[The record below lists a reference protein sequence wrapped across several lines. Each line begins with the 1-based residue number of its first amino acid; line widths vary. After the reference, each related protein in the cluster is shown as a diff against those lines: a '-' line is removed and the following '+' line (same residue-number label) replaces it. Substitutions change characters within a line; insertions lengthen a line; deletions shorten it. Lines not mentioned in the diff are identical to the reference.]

1 MQPANLVL
9 HPIGSGAMKGKAHRM
24 NKRKHRKKQPVTAA
38 RQVRA
43 AQRIPTLGAT
53 IAALMVTPLTA
64 LGQSQED
71 LQTLK
76 EVQVRAQAEGLEINR
91 YTVKT
96 TKASKFE
103 QDVAEV
109 PQAITI
115 VPDTLM
121 TDQNAT
127 TLEEAM
133 KNVPSVTFNSGEGGR
148 IGDNINIRGFYTFG
162 DMYVDGMRDTAQYN
176 RDTFNDAAIEV
187 LRGSASML
195 FGRGQAGGVI
205 NQIFKK
211 AYLADKS
218 EVSVIGG
225 SFDYFRSTADV
236 NRVVNRE
243 QSSAVRIN
251 AVVQDSASSRNQV
264 TNHTQ
269 GVAPTYSWGI
279 GTYNQIDA
287 SYYYL
292 KTNLVPDYGIGF
304 NSQTK
309 NPVDT
314 PGSTFSGTIA
324 DIENN
329 VTQFGTLSQNYSFDR
344 DTSLVTKL
352 KYSNYT
358 RSLWANKG
366 RGYNGTTQAFPYPVT
381 TLSNGGT
388 TRGANEETL
397 AFQSD
402 FNKTGNL
409 WGMGHTVM
417 AGVEYYREHVYRYNY
432 DSSNCQPAT
441 TGTGTAWITVN
452 NNQLINDRCTQGYA
466 NLVKVPGS
474 VFSYQANSY
483 AIYGQDMVE
492 LTRGVKVMG
501 GIRNDWMNAVYNQP
515 DSTVASAMKNQ
526 GLDYS
531 SPSYRAGLLYEPLP
545 NFGTFYLSWS
555 DSFSP
560 TADLY
565 QLSATSGAQ
574 LPAET
579 SELTEIG
586 YKGDINDL
594 GLSFRATAYHQV
606 KNYERNT
613 DLSSTAALRSTR
625 RHTDGLEFE
634 VTGSITEKWDIF
646 SGLGLM
652 DSRIDIPA
660 NSAAAQMVGQ
670 APSNSTPYTYN
681 LWTTYKLPYG
691 WKVGGGVNGMGRRN
705 VYGQTGSS
713 YNAPNWVAAQ
723 ATVDG
728 LIQYDAK
735 HYTLRLNA
743 YNLFN
748 TTNYVSLYE
757 NGGFAVPGTY
767 QAFQGALIVKF

>member
-1 MQPANLVL
+1 
-9 HPIGSGAMKGKAHRM
+9 MKTQ
-24 NKRKHRKKQPVTAA
+24 KHRKKQP
-38 RQVRA
+38 RA
-43 AQRIPTLGAT
+43 VERSQNAQRISTLGAT

-64 LGQSQED
+64 LGQSQEEM
-71 LQTLK
+71 QTLK
-76 EVQVRAQAEGLEINR
+76 EVQVRAQADGLEINR

-96 TKASKFE
+96 TKAGKFE

-115 VPDTLM
+115 VPDTLL

-162 DMYVDGMRDTAQYN
+162 DMYVDGIRDTAQYN
-176 RDTFNDAAIEV
+176 RDVFNDAAIEV

-205 NQIFKK
+205 NQVFKK
-211 AYLADKS
+211 PFLDNKS
-218 EVSVIGG
+218 NVSVIGG

-236 NRVVNRE
+236 NFVIDRE
-243 QSSAVRIN
+243 QSSAFRIN
-251 AVVQDSASSRNQV
+251 AVVQDSGSSRNQV

-304 NSQTK
+304 NTQSK
-309 NPVDT
+309 NPVNVV
-314 PGSTFSGTIA
+314 GSTFSGTIA

-329 VTQFGTLSQNYSFDR
+329 VTQFGTLSQNYSFDK

-358 RSLWANKG
+358 RSLWSNKG
-366 RGYNGTTQAFPYPVT
+366 RGQNPNGDWYQQNPYPVQN
-381 TLSNGGT
+381 LALAGP
-388 TRGANEETL
+388 RGANEETL

-402 FNKTGNL
+402 FNKTLNT
-409 WGMGHTVM
+409 WGLGHTLLG
-417 AGVEYYREHVYRYNY
+417 GVEYYREHVYRYGY
-432 DSSNCQPAT
+432 DSTGCAT
-441 TGTGTAWITVN
+441 TYSPSNTGWITVN
-452 NNQLINDRCTQGYA
+452 NNNLIKDTCKNGYA
-466 NLVKVPGS
+466 NLVKNNNS
-474 VFSYQANSY
+474 VFSYQSNSY
-483 AIYGQDMVE
+483 AIYGQDMIE
-492 LTRGVKVMG
+492 LTRGIKVMG
-501 GIRNDWMNAVYNQP
+501 GFRNDWLNAVYNQP
-515 DSTVASAMKNQ
+515 NNPSGSKNQ
-526 GLDYS
+526 GLDFS
-531 SPSYRAGLLYEPLP
+531 SPSYRAGLLYEPMP

-565 QLSATSGAQ
+565 QLSAGAA

-613 DLSSTAALRSTR
+613 DLESTAQLRSQR

-646 SGLGLM
+646 SGIGLM

-660 NSAAAQMVGQ
+660 NPAATQMVGK
-670 APSNSTPYTYN
+670 APSNSTPYTFN
-681 LWTTYKLPYG
+681 LWTTYQLPYG
-691 WKVGGGVNGMGRRN
+691 WKIGGGVNGMGRRN
-705 VYGQTGSS
+705 VYGQTGAA
-713 YNAPNWVAAQ
+713 YNAPNWVQAQ

-735 HYTLRLNA
+735 QYTVRLNG

-767 QAFQGALIVKF
+767 QAFQLGLTYKF

>member
-1 MQPANLVL
+1 
-9 HPIGSGAMKGKAHRM
+9 MKTQ
-24 NKRKHRKKQPVTAA
+24 KHRKKQP
-38 RQVRA
+38 RA
-43 AQRIPTLGAT
+43 VERSQNAQRISTLGAT

-64 LGQSQED
+64 LGQSQEEM
-71 LQTLK
+71 QTLK
-76 EVQVRAQAEGLEINR
+76 EVQVRAQADGLEINR

-96 TKASKFE
+96 TKAGKFE

-115 VPDTLM
+115 VPDTLL

-162 DMYVDGMRDTAQYN
+162 DMYVDGIRDTAQYN
-176 RDTFNDAAIEV
+176 RDVFNDAAIEV

-205 NQIFKK
+205 NQVFKK
-211 AYLADKS
+211 PFLDNKS
-218 EVSVIGG
+218 NVSVIGG

-236 NRVVNRE
+236 NFVIDRE
-243 QSSAVRIN
+243 QSSAFRIN
-251 AVVQDSASSRNQV
+251 AVVQDSGSSRNQV

-304 NSQTK
+304 NTQSK
-309 NPVDT
+309 NPVNVV
-314 PGSTFSGTIA
+314 GSTFSGTIA

-329 VTQFGTLSQNYSFDR
+329 VTQFGMLSQNYSFDK

-358 RSLWANKG
+358 RSLWSNKG
-366 RGYNGTTQAFPYPVT
+366 RGQNPNGDWYQQNPYPVQN
-381 TLSNGGT
+381 LALAGP
-388 TRGANEETL
+388 RGANEETL

-402 FNKTGNL
+402 FNKTLNT
-409 WGMGHTVM
+409 WGLGHTLLG
-417 AGVEYYREHVYRYNY
+417 GVEYYREHVYRYGY
-432 DSSNCQPAT
+432 DSTGCATSYSPSN
-441 TGTGTAWITVN
+441 TGWITVN
-452 NNQLINDRCTQGYA
+452 NNNLIKDTCKNGYA
-466 NLVKVPGS
+466 NLVKNNNS
-474 VFSYQANSY
+474 VFSYQSNSY
-483 AIYGQDMVE
+483 AVYGQDMIE
-492 LTRGVKVMG
+492 LTRGIKVMG
-501 GIRNDWMNAVYNQP
+501 GFRNDWLNAVYNQP
-515 DSTVASAMKNQ
+515 NNPSGLKNQ
-526 GLDYS
+526 GLDFS
-531 SPSYRAGLLYEPLP
+531 SPSYRAGLLYEPMP

-565 QLSATSGAQ
+565 QLSAGAA

-613 DLSSTAALRSTR
+613 DLESTAQLRSQR

-634 VTGSITEKWDIF
+634 VTGSITEKWDVF
-646 SGLGLM
+646 SGIGLM

-660 NSAAAQMVGQ
+660 NPAATQMVGK
-670 APSNSTPYTYN
+670 APSNSTPYTFN
-681 LWTTYKLPYG
+681 LWTTYQLPYG
-691 WKVGGGVNGMGRRN
+691 WKIGGGVNGMGRRN
-705 VYGQTGSS
+705 VYGQTGAV
-713 YNAPNWVAAQ
+713 YNAPNWVQAQ

-735 HYTLRLNA
+735 QYTVRLNG

-767 QAFQGALIVKF
+767 QAFQLGLTYKF

>member
-1 MQPANLVL
+1 
-9 HPIGSGAMKGKAHRM
+9 MKTQ
-24 NKRKHRKKQPVTAA
+24 KHRKKQP
-38 RQVRA
+38 RA
-43 AQRIPTLGAT
+43 VERSQNAQRISTLGAT

-64 LGQSQED
+64 LGQSQEEM
-71 LQTLK
+71 QTLK
-76 EVQVRAQAEGLEINR
+76 EVQVRAQSDGLEINR

-96 TKASKFE
+96 TKAGKFE

-115 VPDTLM
+115 VPDTLL

-162 DMYVDGMRDTAQYN
+162 DMYVDGIRDTAQYN
-176 RDTFNDAAIEV
+176 RDVFNDAAIEV

-205 NQIFKK
+205 NQVFKK
-211 AYLADKS
+211 PFLDNKS
-218 EVSVIGG
+218 NVSVIGG

-236 NRVVNRE
+236 NFVIDRE
-243 QSSAVRIN
+243 QSSAFRIN
-251 AVVQDSASSRNQV
+251 AVVQDSGSSRNQV

-304 NSQTK
+304 NTQSK
-309 NPVDT
+309 NPVNVV
-314 PGSTFSGTIA
+314 GSTFSGTIA

-329 VTQFGTLSQNYSFDR
+329 VTQFGTLSQNYSFDK

-358 RSLWANKG
+358 RSLWSNKG
-366 RGYNGTTQAFPYPVT
+366 RGQNPNGDWYQQNPYPVQN
-381 TLSNGGT
+381 LALAGP
-388 TRGANEETL
+388 RGANEETL

-402 FNKTGNL
+402 FNKTLNT
-409 WGMGHTVM
+409 WGLGHTLLG
-417 AGVEYYREHVYRYNY
+417 GVEYYREHVYRYSYNDTGCSTNY
-432 DSSNCQPAT
+432 SAT
-441 TGTGTAWITVN
+441 NTGWITVN
-452 NNQLINDRCTQGYA
+452 NNNLIKDKCTYGYA
-466 NLVKVPGS
+466 NLVKRNDRD
-474 VFSYQANSY
+474 FSYQSNSY
-483 AIYGQDMVE
+483 AVYGQDMIE
-492 LTRGVKVMG
+492 LTRGVKAMG
-501 GIRNDWMNAVYNQP
+501 GFRNDWLNALYTQP
-515 DSTVASAMKNQ
+515 NSTAATRLNNQ
-526 GLDYS
+526 GVDFS
-531 SPSYRAGLLYEPLP
+531 AQSYRAGLLYEPMP

-565 QLSATSGAQ
+565 QLSAGAA

-613 DLSSTAALRSTR
+613 DLESTAQLRSQR

-634 VTGSITEKWDIF
+634 VTGSITEKWDVF
-646 SGLGLM
+646 SGIGLM

-660 NSAAAQMVGQ
+660 NPAATQMVGK
-670 APSNSTPYTYN
+670 APSNSTPYTFN
-681 LWTTYKLPYG
+681 LWTTYQLPYG
-691 WKVGGGVNGMGRRN
+691 WKIGGGVNGMGRRN
-705 VYGQTGSS
+705 VYGQTGAA
-713 YNAPNWVAAQ
+713 YNAPNWVQAQ

-735 HYTLRLNA
+735 QYTVRLNG

-767 QAFQGALIVKF
+767 QAFQLGLTYKF

>member
-1 MQPANLVL
+1 
-9 HPIGSGAMKGKAHRM
+9 MKTQ
-24 NKRKHRKKQPVTAA
+24 KHRKKQPRAA
-38 RQVRA
+38 EKSQN
-43 AQRIPTLGAT
+43 AQRISTLGAT
-53 IAALMVTPLTA
+53 IAAIMVTPLTA
-64 LGQSQED
+64 LGQSQEEM
-71 LQTLK
+71 QTLK
-76 EVQVRAQAEGLEINR
+76 EVQVRAQADGLEINR

-96 TKASKFE
+96 TKAGKFE

-115 VPDTLM
+115 VPDTLL

-162 DMYVDGMRDTAQYN
+162 DMYVDGIRDTAQYN
-176 RDTFNDAAIEV
+176 RDVFNDAAIEV

-205 NQIFKK
+205 NQVFKK
-211 AYLADKS
+211 PFLDNKS
-218 EVSVIGG
+218 NVSVIGG

-236 NRVVNRE
+236 NFVIDRE
-243 QSSAVRIN
+243 QSSAFRIN
-251 AVVQDSASSRNQV
+251 AVVQDSGSSRNQV

-304 NSQTK
+304 NTQSK
-309 NPVDT
+309 NPVNVV
-314 PGSTFSGTIA
+314 GSTFSGTIA

-329 VTQFGTLSQNYSFDR
+329 VTQFGTLSQNYSFDK

-358 RSLWANKG
+358 RSLWSNKG
-366 RGYNGTTQAFPYPVT
+366 RGQNPNGDWYQQNPYPVQN
-381 TLSNGGT
+381 LALAGP
-388 TRGANEETL
+388 RGANEETL

-402 FNKTGNL
+402 FNKTLNT
-409 WGMGHTVM
+409 WGLGHTLLG
-417 AGVEYYREHVYRYNY
+417 GVEYYREHVYRYGY
-432 DSSNCQPAT
+432 DSTGCAT
-441 TGTGTAWITVN
+441 TYSPSNTGWITVN
-452 NNQLINDRCTQGYA
+452 NNNLIKDTCKNGYA
-466 NLVKVPGS
+466 NLVKNNNS
-474 VFSYQANSY
+474 VFSYQSNSY
-483 AIYGQDMVE
+483 AIYGQDMIE
-492 LTRGVKVMG
+492 LTRGIKVMG
-501 GIRNDWMNAVYNQP
+501 GFRNDWLNAVYNQP
-515 DSTVASAMKNQ
+515 NNPSGLKNQ
-526 GLDYS
+526 GLDFS
-531 SPSYRAGLLYEPLP
+531 SPSYRAGLLYEPMP

-565 QLSATSGAQ
+565 QLSAGAA

-613 DLSSTAALRSTR
+613 DLESTAQLRSQR

-646 SGLGLM
+646 SGIGLM

-660 NSAAAQMVGQ
+660 NPAATQMVGK
-670 APSNSTPYTYN
+670 APSNSTPYTFN
-681 LWTTYKLPYG
+681 LWTTYQLPYG
-691 WKVGGGVNGMGRRN
+691 WKIGGGVNGMGRRN
-705 VYGQTGSS
+705 VYGQTGAA
-713 YNAPNWVAAQ
+713 YNAPNWVQAQ

-735 HYTLRLNA
+735 QYTVRFNG

-767 QAFQGALIVKF
+767 QAFQLGLTYKF

>member
-1 MQPANLVL
+1 
-9 HPIGSGAMKGKAHRM
+9 MKTQ
-24 NKRKHRKKQPVTAA
+24 KHRKKQP
-38 RQVRA
+38 RA
-43 AQRIPTLGAT
+43 VERSQNAQRISTLGAT

-64 LGQSQED
+64 LGQSQEEM
-71 LQTLK
+71 QTLK
-76 EVQVRAQAEGLEINR
+76 EVQVRAQSDGLEINR

-96 TKASKFE
+96 TKAGKFE

-115 VPDTLM
+115 VPDTLL

-162 DMYVDGMRDTAQYN
+162 DMYVDGIRDTAQYN
-176 RDTFNDAAIEV
+176 RDVFNDAVIEV

-205 NQIFKK
+205 NQVFKK
-211 AYLADKS
+211 PFLDNKS
-218 EVSVIGG
+218 NVSVIGG

-236 NRVVNRE
+236 NFVIDRE
-243 QSSAVRIN
+243 QSSAFRIN
-251 AVVQDSASSRNQV
+251 AVVQDSGSSRNQV

-304 NSQTK
+304 NTQSK
-309 NPVDT
+309 NPVNVV
-314 PGSTFSGTIA
+314 GSTFSGTIA

-329 VTQFGTLSQNYSFDR
+329 VTQFGTLSQNYSFDK

-358 RSLWANKG
+358 RSLWSNKG
-366 RGYNGTTQAFPYPVT
+366 RGQNPNGDWYQQNPYPVQN
-381 TLSNGGT
+381 LALAGP
-388 TRGANEETL
+388 RGANEETL

-402 FNKTGNL
+402 FNKTLNT
-409 WGMGHTVM
+409 WGLGHTLLG
-417 AGVEYYREHVYRYNY
+417 GVEYYREHVYRYGY
-432 DSSNCQPAT
+432 DSTGCATSYSPSN
-441 TGTGTAWITVN
+441 TGWITVN
-452 NNQLINDRCTQGYA
+452 NNNLIKDTCKNGYA
-466 NLVKVPGS
+466 NLVKNNNS
-474 VFSYQANSY
+474 VFSYQSNSY
-483 AIYGQDMVE
+483 AVYGQDMIE
-492 LTRGVKVMG
+492 LTRGIKVMG
-501 GIRNDWMNAVYNQP
+501 GFRNDWLNAVYNQP
-515 DSTVASAMKNQ
+515 NNPSGLKNQ
-526 GLDYS
+526 GLDFS
-531 SPSYRAGLLYEPLP
+531 SPSYRAGLLYEPMQ

-565 QLSATSGAQ
+565 QLSAGAA

-613 DLSSTAALRSTR
+613 DLESTAQLRSQR

-646 SGLGLM
+646 SGIGLM

-660 NSAAAQMVGQ
+660 NPAATQMVGK
-670 APSNSTPYTYN
+670 APSNSTPYTFN
-681 LWTTYKLPYG
+681 LWTTYQLPYG
-691 WKVGGGVNGMGRRN
+691 WKIGGGVNGMGRRN
-705 VYGQTGSS
+705 VYGQTGAA
-713 YNAPNWVAAQ
+713 YNAPNWVQAQ

-735 HYTLRLNA
+735 QYTVRLNG

-767 QAFQGALIVKF
+767 QAFQLGLTYKF

>member
-1 MQPANLVL
+1 
-9 HPIGSGAMKGKAHRM
+9 MKTQ
-24 NKRKHRKKQPVTAA
+24 KHRKKQP
-38 RQVRA
+38 RA
-43 AQRIPTLGAT
+43 VERSQNAQRISTLGAT

-64 LGQSQED
+64 LGQSQEEM
-71 LQTLK
+71 QTLK
-76 EVQVRAQAEGLEINR
+76 EVQVRAQADGLEINR

-96 TKASKFE
+96 TKAGKFE

-115 VPDTLM
+115 VPDTLL

-162 DMYVDGMRDTAQYN
+162 DMYVDGIRDTAQYN
-176 RDTFNDAAIEV
+176 RDVFNDAAIEV

-205 NQIFKK
+205 NQVFKK
-211 AYLADKS
+211 PFLDNKS
-218 EVSVIGG
+218 NVSVIGG

-236 NRVVNRE
+236 NFVIDRE
-243 QSSAVRIN
+243 QSSAFRIN
-251 AVVQDSASSRNQV
+251 AVVQDSGSSRNHV

-304 NSQTK
+304 NTQSK
-309 NPVDT
+309 NPVNVV
-314 PGSTFSGTIA
+314 GSTFSGTIA

-329 VTQFGTLSQNYSFDR
+329 VTQFGTLSQNYSFDK

-358 RSLWANKG
+358 RSLWSNKG
-366 RGYNGTTQAFPYPVT
+366 RGQNPNGDWYQQNPYPVQN
-381 TLSNGGT
+381 LALAGP
-388 TRGANEETL
+388 RGANEETL

-402 FNKTGNL
+402 FNKTLNT
-409 WGMGHTVM
+409 WGLGHTLL
-417 AGVEYYREHVYRYNY
+417 GGGEYYREHVYRYGY
-432 DSSNCQPAT
+432 DSTGCAT
-441 TGTGTAWITVN
+441 TYSPSNTGWITVN
-452 NNQLINDRCTQGYA
+452 NNNLIKDTCKNGYA
-466 NLVKVPGS
+466 NLVKNNNS
-474 VFSYQANSY
+474 VFSYQSNSY
-483 AIYGQDMVE
+483 AVYGQDMIE
-492 LTRGVKVMG
+492 LTRGIKVMG
-501 GIRNDWMNAVYNQP
+501 GFRNDWLNAVYNQP
-515 DSTVASAMKNQ
+515 NNPSGLKNQ
-526 GLDYS
+526 GLDFS
-531 SPSYRAGLLYEPLP
+531 SPSYRAGLLYEPMP

-565 QLSATSGAQ
+565 QLSAGAA

-613 DLSSTAALRSTR
+613 DLESTAQLRSQR

-634 VTGSITEKWDIF
+634 VTGSITEKWDVF
-646 SGLGLM
+646 SGIGLM

-660 NSAAAQMVGQ
+660 NPAATQMVGK
-670 APSNSTPYTYN
+670 APSNSTPYTFN
-681 LWTTYKLPYG
+681 LWTTYQLPYG
-691 WKVGGGVNGMGRRN
+691 WKIGGGVNGMGRRN
-705 VYGQTGSS
+705 VYGQTGAA
-713 YNAPNWVAAQ
+713 YNAPNWVQAQ

-735 HYTLRLNA
+735 QYTVRLNG

-767 QAFQGALIVKF
+767 QAFQLGLTYKF

>member
-1 MQPANLVL
+1 
-9 HPIGSGAMKGKAHRM
+9 MKTQ
-24 NKRKHRKKQPVTAA
+24 KHRKKQP
-38 RQVRA
+38 RA
-43 AQRIPTLGAT
+43 VEKSQNAQRISTLGAT

-64 LGQSQED
+64 LGQSQEEM
-71 LQTLK
+71 QTLK
-76 EVQVRAQAEGLEINR
+76 EVQVRAQADGLEINR

-96 TKASKFE
+96 TKAGKFE

-115 VPDTLM
+115 VPDTLL

-162 DMYVDGMRDTAQYN
+162 DMYVDGIRDTAQYN
-176 RDTFNDAAIEV
+176 RDVFNDAAIEV

-205 NQIFKK
+205 NQVFKK
-211 AYLADKS
+211 PFLDNKS
-218 EVSVIGG
+218 NVSVIGG

-236 NRVVNRE
+236 NFVIDRE
-243 QSSAVRIN
+243 QSSAFRIN
-251 AVVQDSASSRNQV
+251 AVVQDSGSSRNHV

-304 NSQTK
+304 NTQSK
-309 NPVDT
+309 NPVNVV
-314 PGSTFSGTIA
+314 GSTFSGTIA

-329 VTQFGTLSQNYSFDR
+329 VTQFGTLSQNYSFDK

-358 RSLWANKG
+358 RSLWSNKG
-366 RGYNGTTQAFPYPVT
+366 RGQNPNGDWYQQNPYPVQN
-381 TLSNGGT
+381 LALAGP
-388 TRGANEETL
+388 RGANEETL

-402 FNKTGNL
+402 FNKTLNT
-409 WGMGHTVM
+409 WGLGHTLLG
-417 AGVEYYREHVYRYNY
+417 GVEYYREHVYRYGY
-432 DSSNCQPAT
+432 DSTGCATSYSPSN
-441 TGTGTAWITVN
+441 TGWITVN
-452 NNQLINDRCTQGYA
+452 NNNLIKDTCKNGYA
-466 NLVKVPGS
+466 NLVKNNNS
-474 VFSYQANSY
+474 VFSYQSNSY
-483 AIYGQDMVE
+483 AVYGQDMIE
-492 LTRGVKVMG
+492 LTRGIKVMG
-501 GIRNDWMNAVYNQP
+501 GFRNDWLNAVYNQP
-515 DSTVASAMKNQ
+515 NNPSGLKNQ
-526 GLDYS
+526 GLDFS
-531 SPSYRAGLLYEPLP
+531 SPSYRAGLLYEPMP

-565 QLSATSGAQ
+565 QLSAGAA

-613 DLSSTAALRSTR
+613 DLESTAQLRSQR

-634 VTGSITEKWDIF
+634 VTGSITEKWDVF
-646 SGLGLM
+646 SGIGLM

-660 NSAAAQMVGQ
+660 NPAATQMVGK
-670 APSNSTPYTYN
+670 APSNSTPYTFN
-681 LWTTYKLPYG
+681 LWTTYQLPYG
-691 WKVGGGVNGMGRRN
+691 WKIGGGVNGMGRRN
-705 VYGQTGSS
+705 VYGQTGAA
-713 YNAPNWVAAQ
+713 YNAPNWVQAQ

-735 HYTLRLNA
+735 QYTVRLNG

-767 QAFQGALIVKF
+767 QAFQLGLTYKF

>member
-1 MQPANLVL
+1 
-9 HPIGSGAMKGKAHRM
+9 MKTQ
-24 NKRKHRKKQPVTAA
+24 KHRKKQPRAA
-38 RQVRA
+38 EKSQN
-43 AQRIPTLGAT
+43 AQRISTLGAT

-64 LGQSQED
+64 LGQSQEEM
-71 LQTLK
+71 QTLK
-76 EVQVRAQAEGLEINR
+76 EVQVRAQADGLEINR

-96 TKASKFE
+96 TKAGKFE

-115 VPDTLM
+115 VPDTLL

-162 DMYVDGMRDTAQYN
+162 DMYVDGIRDTAQYN
-176 RDTFNDAAIEV
+176 RDVFNDAAIEV

-205 NQIFKK
+205 NQVFKK
-211 AYLADKS
+211 PFLDNKS
-218 EVSVIGG
+218 NVSVIGG

-236 NRVVNRE
+236 NFVIDRE
-243 QSSAVRIN
+243 QSSAFRIN
-251 AVVQDSASSRNQV
+251 AVVQDSGSSRNQV

-304 NSQTK
+304 NTQSK
-309 NPVDT
+309 NPVNVV
-314 PGSTFSGTIA
+314 GSTFSGTIA

-329 VTQFGTLSQNYSFDR
+329 VTQFGTLSQNYSFDK

-358 RSLWANKG
+358 RSLWSNKG
-366 RGYNGTTQAFPYPVT
+366 RGQNPNGDWYQQNPYPVQN
-381 TLSNGGT
+381 LALAGP
-388 TRGANEETL
+388 RGANEETL

-402 FNKTGNL
+402 FNKTLNT
-409 WGMGHTVM
+409 WGLGHTLLG
-417 AGVEYYREHVYRYNY
+417 GVEYYREHVYRYGY
-432 DSSNCQPAT
+432 DSTGCATSYSPSN
-441 TGTGTAWITVN
+441 TGWITVN
-452 NNQLINDRCTQGYA
+452 NNNLIKDTCKNGYA
-466 NLVKVPGS
+466 NLVKNNNS
-474 VFSYQANSY
+474 VFSYQSNSY
-483 AIYGQDMVE
+483 AVYGQDMIE
-492 LTRGVKVMG
+492 LTRGIKVMG
-501 GIRNDWMNAVYNQP
+501 GFRNDWLNAVYNQP
-515 DSTVASAMKNQ
+515 NNPSGLKNQ
-526 GLDYS
+526 GLDFS
-531 SPSYRAGLLYEPLP
+531 SPSYRAGLLYEPMP

-565 QLSATSGAQ
+565 QLSAGAA

-613 DLSSTAALRSTR
+613 DLESTAQLRSQR

-634 VTGSITEKWDIF
+634 VTGSITEKWDVF
-646 SGLGLM
+646 SGIGLM

-660 NSAAAQMVGQ
+660 NPAATQMVGK
-670 APSNSTPYTYN
+670 APSNSTPYTFN
-681 LWTTYKLPYG
+681 LWTTYQLPYG
-691 WKVGGGVNGMGRRN
+691 WKIGGGVNGMGRRN
-705 VYGQTGSS
+705 VYGQTGAA
-713 YNAPNWVAAQ
+713 YNAPNWVQAQ

-735 HYTLRLNA
+735 QYTVRLNG

-767 QAFQGALIVKF
+767 QAFQLGLTYKF

>member
-1 MQPANLVL
+1 ME
-9 HPIGSGAMKGKAHRM
+9 HCMKHQ
-24 NKRKHRKKQPVTAA
+24 KHRKKSRSRPVDLAA
-38 RQVRA
+38 VEKT
-43 AQRIPTLGAT
+43 QRISTLGAT

-64 LGQSQED
+64 IGQTSDSET
-71 LQTLK
+71 QTLNQV
-76 EVQVRAQAEGLEINR
+76 EVRAQAQSDIEINR
-91 YTVKT
+91 YNVKV
-96 TKASKFE
+96 TKVGKFE
-103 QDVAEV
+103 QDVADI
-109 PQAITI
+109 PQAVTI
-115 VPDTLM
+115 IPDTLM
-121 TDQNAT
+121 VDQNAT

-133 KNVPSVTFNSGEGGR
+133 RNVPSVTFNSGEGGR

-162 DMYVDGMRDTAQYN
+162 DMYVDGIRDTAQYN

-205 NQIFKK
+205 NQVFKK
-211 AYLADKS
+211 AYLDNKS

-236 NRVVNRE
+236 NFVVSRE

-251 AVVQDSASSRNQV
+251 AVVQDSGSSRNQV

-269 GVAPTYSWGI
+269 GVAPSYSWGI

-304 NSQTK
+304 NGQTK

-329 VTQFGTLSQNYSFDR
+329 VTQFGTLSQNYSFDK

-366 RGYNGTTQAFPYPVT
+366 RGYNGTTQPFPYPVT

-402 FNKTGNL
+402 FNKTANWLGL
-409 WGMGHTVM
+409 GHTVM
-417 AGVEYYREHVYRYNY
+417 AGVEYYREHTNRYNY
-432 DSSNCQPAT
+432 DATGCQT
-441 TGTGTAWITVN
+441 STVGTAWITVN
-452 NNQLINDRCTQGYA
+452 NNNLVNDRCTYGYA
-466 NLVKVPGS
+466 NLVKVPSS
-474 VFSYQANSY
+474 VFAYTANSY
-483 AIYGQDMVE
+483 AIYGQDMIE

-501 GIRNDWMNAVYNQP
+501 GIRNDWMNAIYNQP
-515 DSTVASAMKNQ
+515 NSTAATAMKNQ
-526 GLDYS
+526 ALDYS
-531 SPSYRAGLLYEPLP
+531 SPSYRAGLLYEPMP

-565 QLSATSGAQ
+565 QLSATNGAQ

-634 VTGSITEKWDIF
+634 VTGSITEKWDVF

-660 NSAAAQMVGQ
+660 NPAATQMVGQ

-705 VYGQTGSS
+705 VYSQTGAS
-713 YNAPNWVAAQ
+713 YSAPNWVQAQ

-735 HYTLRLNA
+735 QYTVRLNG

-767 QAFQGALIVKF
+767 QAFQLGLTYKF

>member
-1 MQPANLVL
+1 
-9 HPIGSGAMKGKAHRM
+9 MKTQ
-24 NKRKHRKKQPVTAA
+24 KHRKKQP
-38 RQVRA
+38 RA
-43 AQRIPTLGAT
+43 VERSQNAQRISTLGAT

-64 LGQSQED
+64 LGQSQEEM
-71 LQTLK
+71 QTLK
-76 EVQVRAQAEGLEINR
+76 EVQVRAQADGLEINR

-96 TKASKFE
+96 TKAGKFE

-115 VPDTLM
+115 VPDTLL

-162 DMYVDGMRDTAQYN
+162 DMYVDGIRDTAQYN
-176 RDTFNDAAIEV
+176 RDVFNDAAIEV

-205 NQIFKK
+205 NQVFKK
-211 AYLADKS
+211 PFLDNKS
-218 EVSVIGG
+218 NVSVIGG

-236 NRVVNRE
+236 NFVIDRE
-243 QSSAVRIN
+243 QSSAFRIN
-251 AVVQDSASSRNQV
+251 AVVQDSGSSRNHV

-304 NSQTK
+304 NTQSK
-309 NPVDT
+309 NPVNVV
-314 PGSTFSGTIA
+314 GSTFSGTIA

-329 VTQFGTLSQNYSFDR
+329 VTQFGTLSQNYSFDK

-358 RSLWANKG
+358 RSLWSNKG
-366 RGYNGTTQAFPYPVT
+366 RGQNPNGDWYQQNPYPVQN
-381 TLSNGGT
+381 LALAGP
-388 TRGANEETL
+388 RGANEETL

-402 FNKTGNL
+402 FNKTLNT
-409 WGMGHTVM
+409 WGLGHTLLG
-417 AGVEYYREHVYRYNY
+417 GVEYYREHVYRYGY
-432 DSSNCQPAT
+432 DSTGCATSYSPSN
-441 TGTGTAWITVN
+441 TGWITVN
-452 NNQLINDRCTQGYA
+452 NNNLIKDTCKNGYA
-466 NLVKVPGS
+466 NLVKNNNS
-474 VFSYQANSY
+474 VFSYQSNSY
-483 AIYGQDMVE
+483 AVYGQDMIE
-492 LTRGVKVMG
+492 LTRGIKVMG
-501 GIRNDWMNAVYNQP
+501 GFRNDWLNAVYNQP
-515 DSTVASAMKNQ
+515 NNPSGLKNQ
-526 GLDYS
+526 GLDFS
-531 SPSYRAGLLYEPLP
+531 SPSYRAGLLYEPMP

-565 QLSATSGAQ
+565 QLSAGAA

-613 DLSSTAALRSTR
+613 DLESTAQLRSQR

-634 VTGSITEKWDIF
+634 VTGSITEKWDVF
-646 SGLGLM
+646 SGIGLM

-660 NSAAAQMVGQ
+660 NPAATQMVGK
-670 APSNSTPYTYN
+670 APSNSTPYTFN
-681 LWTTYKLPYG
+681 LWTTYQLPYG
-691 WKVGGGVNGMGRRN
+691 WKIGGGVNGMGRRN
-705 VYGQTGSS
+705 VYGQTGAA
-713 YNAPNWVAAQ
+713 YNAPNWVQAQ

-735 HYTLRLNA
+735 QYTVRLNG

-767 QAFQGALIVKF
+767 QAFQLGLTYKF

>member
-1 MQPANLVL
+1 
-9 HPIGSGAMKGKAHRM
+9 MKTQ
-24 NKRKHRKKQPVTAA
+24 KHRKKQPRVVETS
-38 RQVRA
+38 RKQ
-43 AQRIPTLGAT
+43 QRISTLGAT
-53 IAALMVTPLTA
+53 IAAFMVTPLTA
-64 LGQSQED
+64 IGQTSED
-71 LQTLK
+71 VQTLK
-76 EVQVRAQAEGLEINR
+76 EVQVRAQADGLEINR
-91 YTVKT
+91 YNVKT
-96 TKASKFE
+96 TKAGKFE
-103 QDVAEV
+103 QDVADI

-115 VPDTLM
+115 VPDTLL

-162 DMYVDGMRDTAQYN
+162 DMYIDGMRDTAQYN
-176 RDTFNDAAIEV
+176 RDVFNDAAIEV

-205 NQIFKK
+205 NQVSKK
-211 AYLADKS
+211 AFLDNKS
-218 EVSVIGG
+218 NVSVIGG

-236 NRVVNRE
+236 NFVIDRE
-243 QSSAVRIN
+243 QSSAFRIN
-251 AVVQDSASSRNQV
+251 AVVQDSGSSRNQV

-269 GVAPTYSWGI
+269 GVAPSYSWGI

-304 NSQTK
+304 NTQTH
-309 NPVDT
+309 NPVNV

-329 VTQFGTLSQNYSFDR
+329 VTQFGNLSQNYSFDK

-358 RSLWANKG
+358 RSLWSNKG
-366 RGYNGTTQAFPYPVT
+366 RSYTPGQAFPYPVT
-381 TLSNGGT
+381 TLSLAGP
-388 TRGANEETL
+388 RGANEETL

-402 FNKTGNL
+402 FNKTAKA
-409 WGMGHTVM
+409 WGMEHTLL
-417 AGVEYYREHVYRYNY
+417 AGVEYYREHVYRYSY
-432 DSSNCQPAT
+432 DTNGCTSSTSSLNS
-441 TGTGTAWITVN
+441 IVSM
-452 NNQLINDRCTQGYA
+452 NDLVRDKCTYGYA
-466 NLVKVPGS
+466 NLVKSNNS
-474 VFSYQANSY
+474 VFSYASNSY
-483 AIYGQDMVE
+483 AVYGQDMVE

-501 GIRNDWMNAVYNQP
+501 GLRNDWLNAVYNQQNNP
-515 DSTVASAMKNQ
+515 TGLKNQ
-526 GLDYS
+526 GLDFS
-531 SPSYRAGLLYEPLP
+531 SPSYRAGLLYEPMP

-565 QLSATSGAQ
+565 QLSTTTGAQ

-579 SELTEIG
+579 SELTELG

-594 GLSFRATAYHQV
+594 GLSFRASLYHQV

-613 DLSSTAALRSTR
+613 DLESTAALLSTR
-625 RHTDGLEFE
+625 RHTDGVEFE
-634 VTGSITEKWDIF
+634 VTGSLTEKWDIF

-660 NSAAAQMVGQ
+660 STAATQLIGQ
-670 APSNSTPYTYN
+670 APANATPYTYN
-681 LWTTYKLPYG
+681 LWTTYQLPYG
-691 WKVGGGVNGMGRRN
+691 WKIGGGVNGVGRRN
-705 VYGQTGSS
+705 VYSMSQGYSASFT
-713 YNAPNWVAAQ
+713 PNWAPAYAQ
-723 ATVDG
+723 VDG
-728 LIQYDAK
+728 LLQYDAK
-735 HYTLRLNA
+735 NYTVRLNA

-748 TTNYVSLYE
+748 TTNYVSLYQ

-767 QAFQGALIVKF
+767 QAFQLGLTYKF

>member
-1 MQPANLVL
+1 ME
-9 HPIGSGAMKGKAHRM
+9 HRM
-24 NKRKHRKKQPVTAA
+24 KNQKHRKKQFS
-38 RQVRA
+38 RA
-43 AQRIPTLGAT
+43 KQQQRPQRISTLGAT

-64 LGQSQED
+64 IGQTSD
-71 LQTLK
+71 DIQTLK
-76 EVQVRAQAEGLEINR
+76 EVQVRAQADGLEINR
-91 YTVKT
+91 YNVKT
-96 TKASKFE
+96 TKAGKFE
-103 QDVAEV
+103 QDVADI

-115 VPDTLM
+115 VPDTLL

-162 DMYVDGMRDTAQYN
+162 DMYIDGMRDTAQYN
-176 RDTFNDAAIEV
+176 RDVFNDAAIEV

-205 NQIFKK
+205 NQVSKK
-211 AYLADKS
+211 AFLDNKS
-218 EVSVIGG
+218 SISVIGG

-236 NRVVNRE
+236 NFVVDRE
-243 QSSAVRIN
+243 QSSAIRIN
-251 AVVQDSASSRNQV
+251 AVVQDSGSSRNQV

-269 GVAPTYSWGI
+269 GVAPSYSWGI

-304 NSQTK
+304 NGQTK

-314 PGSTFSGTIA
+314 PASTFSGTIA

-329 VTQFGTLSQNYSFDR
+329 VTQFGNLSQNYSFDK

-352 KYSNYT
+352 KYANYT

-381 TLSNGGT
+381 TLSLAPP
-388 TRGANEETL
+388 RGANEETL

-402 FNKTGNL
+402 FNKTAKG
-409 WGMGHTVM
+409 WGMEHTLL
-417 AGVEYYREHVYRYNY
+417 AGVEYYREHVYRYSY
-432 DSSNCQPAT
+432 DTSGCTSST
-441 TGTGTAWITVN
+441 TSLNSIVSMN
-452 NNQLINDRCTQGYA
+452 DLIRDKCTYGYA
-466 NLVKVPGS
+466 NLVKNNSS
-474 VFSYQANSY
+474 VFSYASNSY
-483 AIYGQDMVE
+483 AIYGQDMIE

-501 GIRNDWMNAVYNQP
+501 GLRNDWLNAVYNQP
-515 DSTVASAMKNQ
+515 NSTTGLNNQ
-526 GLDYS
+526 GLDFS
-531 SPSYRAGLLYEPLP
+531 SPSYRAGLLYEPMP

-565 QLSATSGAQ
+565 QLSAGAQ

-586 YKGDINDL
+586 YKGDINEL
-594 GLSFRATAYHQV
+594 GLSFRASAYHQV

-613 DLSSTAALRSTR
+613 DLESTAQLRSVR

-634 VTGSITEKWDIF
+634 VTGSLTEKWDIF
-646 SGLGLM
+646 SGIGLM

-660 NSAAAQMVGQ
+660 NPAATQMVGQ
-670 APSNSTPYTYN
+670 TPSNATPYTFN
-681 LWTTYKLPYG
+681 LWTTYQLPYG
-691 WKVGGGVNGMGRRN
+691 WKVGGGITGMGRRN
-705 VYGQTGSS
+705 VYGQTGAS
-713 YNAPNWVAAQ
+713 YNAPNWVPAQ
-723 ATVDG
+723 SQVDG

-735 HYTLRLNA
+735 QYTVRLNA

-748 TTNYVSLYE
+748 QTNYVSLYE

-767 QAFQGALIVKF
+767 QAFQLGLTYKF

>member
-1 MQPANLVL
+1 
-9 HPIGSGAMKGKAHRM
+9 MK
-24 NKRKHRKKQPVTAA
+24 NQKHRKKQPRAA
-38 RQVRA
+38 EKSQN
-43 AQRIPTLGAT
+43 AQRISTLGAT
-53 IAALMVTPLTA
+53 IAAIMVTPLTA
-64 LGQSQED
+64 LGQSQEEM
-71 LQTLK
+71 QTLK
-76 EVQVRAQAEGLEINR
+76 EVQVRAQADSLEINR

-96 TKASKFE
+96 TKAGKFE

-115 VPDTLM
+115 VPDTLL

-162 DMYVDGMRDTAQYN
+162 DMYVDGIRDTAQYN
-176 RDTFNDAAIEV
+176 RDVFNDAAIEV

-205 NQIFKK
+205 NQVFKK
-211 AYLADKS
+211 PFLDNKS
-218 EVSVIGG
+218 NVSVIGG

-236 NRVVNRE
+236 NFVIDRE
-243 QSSAVRIN
+243 QSSAFRIN
-251 AVVQDSASSRNQV
+251 AVVQDSGSSRNQV

-304 NSQTK
+304 NTHSK
-309 NPVDT
+309 NPVNVV
-314 PGSTFSGTIA
+314 GSTFSGTIA

-329 VTQFGTLSQNYSFDR
+329 VTQFGTLSQNYSFDK

-358 RSLWANKG
+358 RSLWSNKG
-366 RGYNGTTQAFPYPVT
+366 RGQNPNGDWYQQNPYPVQN
-381 TLSNGGT
+381 LALAGP
-388 TRGANEETL
+388 RGANEETL

-402 FNKTGNL
+402 FNKTLNT
-409 WGMGHTVM
+409 WGLGHTLLG
-417 AGVEYYREHVYRYNY
+417 GVEYYREHVYRYGY
-432 DSSNCQPAT
+432 DSTGCATSYSPSN
-441 TGTGTAWITVN
+441 TGWITVN
-452 NNQLINDRCTQGYA
+452 NNNLIKDTCKNGYA
-466 NLVKVPGS
+466 NLVKNNNS
-474 VFSYQANSY
+474 VFSYQSNSY
-483 AIYGQDMVE
+483 AIYGQDMIE
-492 LTRGVKVMG
+492 LTRGIKVMG
-501 GIRNDWMNAVYNQP
+501 GFRNDWLNAVYNQP
-515 DSTVASAMKNQ
+515 NNPSGLKNQ
-526 GLDYS
+526 GLDFS
-531 SPSYRAGLLYEPLP
+531 SPSYRAGLLYEPMP

-565 QLSATSGAQ
+565 QLSAGAA

-613 DLSSTAALRSTR
+613 DLESTAQLRSQR

-646 SGLGLM
+646 SGIGLM

-660 NSAAAQMVGQ
+660 NPAATQMVGK
-670 APSNSTPYTYN
+670 APSNSTPYTFN
-681 LWTTYKLPYG
+681 LWTTYQLPYG
-691 WKVGGGVNGMGRRN
+691 WKIGGGVNGMGRRN
-705 VYGQTGSS
+705 VYGQTGAA
-713 YNAPNWVAAQ
+713 YNAPNWVQAQ

-735 HYTLRLNA
+735 QYTVRLNG

-767 QAFQGALIVKF
+767 QAFQLGLTYKF

>member
-1 MQPANLVL
+1 ME
-9 HPIGSGAMKGKAHRM
+9 HRM
-24 NKRKHRKKQPVTAA
+24 KTQKHRKKQPRTVEKT
-38 RQVRA
+38 QKP
-43 AQRIPTLGAT
+43 QRISTLGAT

-64 LGQSQED
+64 IGQTSED
-71 LQTLK
+71 VQTLK
-76 EVQVRAQAEGLEINR
+76 EVQVRAQADGLEINR
-91 YTVKT
+91 YNVKT
-96 TKASKFE
+96 TKAGKFE

-115 VPDTLM
+115 VPDTLL

-162 DMYVDGMRDTAQYN
+162 DMYIDGMRDTAQYN
-176 RDTFNDAAIEV
+176 RDVFNDAAIEV

-205 NQIFKK
+205 NQVSKK
-211 AYLADKS
+211 AFLDNKS
-218 EVSVIGG
+218 NVSVIGG

-236 NRVVNRE
+236 NFVIDRE
-243 QSSAVRIN
+243 QSSAIRIN
-251 AVVQDSASSRNQV
+251 AVVQDSGSSRNQV

-269 GVAPTYSWGI
+269 GVAPSYSWGI

-304 NSQTK
+304 NSQSK
-309 NPVDT
+309 NPVNV

-329 VTQFGTLSQNYSFDR
+329 VTQFGTLSQNYSFDK
-344 DTSLVTKL
+344 DTSLLTKL
-352 KYSNYT
+352 KYSNYN

-366 RGYNGTTQAFPYPVT
+366 RGQSPTGNVTQTNPYPVQ
-381 TLSNGGT
+381 TLSLAPP
-388 TRGANEETL
+388 RGADEETL

-402 FNKTGNL
+402 FNKTAKAL
-409 WGMGHTVM
+409 DMEHTLL
-417 AGVEYYREHVYRYNY
+417 AGVEYYREHVYRYGF
-432 DSSNCQPAT
+432 DSTGCQPAYSPSN
-441 TGTGTAWITVN
+441 TGWITVN
-452 NNQLINDRCTQGYA
+452 NNNLVRDYCKQGYA
-466 NLVKVPGS
+466 NLVKNNTS
-474 VFSYQANSY
+474 IFSYSSNSY
-483 AIYGQDMVE
+483 AVYGQDMVE

-501 GIRNDWMNAVYNQP
+501 GFRNDWLNAVYNQP
-515 DSTVASAMKNQ
+515 NSSTGLKNQ
-526 GLDYS
+526 ALDFS
-531 SPSYRAGLLYEPLP
+531 AQSYRAGLLYEPMP
-545 NFGTFYLSWS
+545 NFGNFYLSWS

-565 QLSATSGAQ
+565 QLSAGAQ

-594 GLSFRATAYHQV
+594 GLSFRASLYHQV

-613 DLSSTAALRSTR
+613 DLESTAQLRSVR
-625 RHTDGLEFE
+625 RHTDGVEFE
-634 VTGSITEKWDIF
+634 VTGSLTEKWDVF

-660 NSAAAQMVGQ
+660 NPLATQMVGQ
-670 APSNSTPYTYN
+670 TPSNATPYTFN
-681 LWTTYKLPYG
+681 LWTTYQLPYG
-691 WKVGGGVNGMGRRN
+691 WKIGGGVNGMGRRN
-705 VYGQTGSS
+705 VYGQTGAA
-713 YNAPNWVAAQ
+713 YNAPNWVQAQ

-735 HYTLRLNA
+735 NYTVRLNG
-743 YNLFN
+743 YNLLN

-767 QAFQGALIVKF
+767 QAFQLGLTYKF

>member
-1 MQPANLVL
+1 
-9 HPIGSGAMKGKAHRM
+9 MKTQ
-24 NKRKHRKKQPVTAA
+24 KHRKKQP
-38 RQVRA
+38 RA
-43 AQRIPTLGAT
+43 VERSQNAQRISTLGAT

-64 LGQSQED
+64 LGQSQEEM
-71 LQTLK
+71 QTLK
-76 EVQVRAQAEGLEINR
+76 EVQVRAQSDGLEINR

-96 TKASKFE
+96 TKAGKFE

-115 VPDTLM
+115 VPDTLL

-162 DMYVDGMRDTAQYN
+162 DMYVDGIRDTAQYN
-176 RDTFNDAAIEV
+176 RDVFNDAAIEV

-205 NQIFKK
+205 NQVFKK
-211 AYLADKS
+211 PFLDNKS
-218 EVSVIGG
+218 NVSVIGG

-236 NRVVNRE
+236 NFVIDRE
-243 QSSAVRIN
+243 QSSAFRIN
-251 AVVQDSASSRNQV
+251 AVVQDSGSSRNHV

-304 NSQTK
+304 NTQSK
-309 NPVDT
+309 NPVNVV
-314 PGSTFSGTIA
+314 GSTFSGTIA

-329 VTQFGTLSQNYSFDR
+329 VTQFGTLSQNYSFDK

-358 RSLWANKG
+358 RSLWSNKG
-366 RGYNGTTQAFPYPVT
+366 RGQNPNGDWYQQNPYPVQN
-381 TLSNGGT
+381 LALAGP
-388 TRGANEETL
+388 RGANEETL

-402 FNKTGNL
+402 FNKTLNT
-409 WGMGHTVM
+409 WGLGHTLLG
-417 AGVEYYREHVYRYNY
+417 GVEYYREHVYRYGY
-432 DSSNCQPAT
+432 DSTGCATSYSPSN
-441 TGTGTAWITVN
+441 TGWITVN
-452 NNQLINDRCTQGYA
+452 NNNLIKDTCKNGYA
-466 NLVKVPGS
+466 NLVKNNNS
-474 VFSYQANSY
+474 VFSYQSNSY
-483 AIYGQDMVE
+483 AVYGQDMIE
-492 LTRGVKVMG
+492 LTRGIKVMG
-501 GIRNDWMNAVYNQP
+501 GFRNDWLNAVYNQP
-515 DSTVASAMKNQ
+515 NNPSGLKNQ
-526 GLDYS
+526 GLDFS
-531 SPSYRAGLLYEPLP
+531 SPSYRAGLLYEPMP

-565 QLSATSGAQ
+565 QLSAGAA

-613 DLSSTAALRSTR
+613 DLESTAQLRSQR

-634 VTGSITEKWDIF
+634 VTGSITEKWDVF
-646 SGLGLM
+646 SGIGLM

-660 NSAAAQMVGQ
+660 NPAATQMVGK
-670 APSNSTPYTYN
+670 APSNSTPYTFN
-681 LWTTYKLPYG
+681 LWTTYQLPYG
-691 WKVGGGVNGMGRRN
+691 WKIGGGVNGMGRRN
-705 VYGQTGSS
+705 VYGQTGAA
-713 YNAPNWVAAQ
+713 YNAPNWVQAQ

-735 HYTLRLNA
+735 QYTVRLNG

-767 QAFQGALIVKF
+767 QAFQLGLTYKF

>member
-1 MQPANLVL
+1 
-9 HPIGSGAMKGKAHRM
+9 MKTQ
-24 NKRKHRKKQPVTAA
+24 KHRKKQP
-38 RQVRA
+38 RA
-43 AQRIPTLGAT
+43 VERSQNAQRISTLGAT

-64 LGQSQED
+64 LGQSQEEM
-71 LQTLK
+71 QTLK
-76 EVQVRAQAEGLEINR
+76 EVQVRAQSDGLEINR

-96 TKASKFE
+96 TKAGKFE

-115 VPDTLM
+115 VPDTLL

-162 DMYVDGMRDTAQYN
+162 DMYVDGIRDTAQYN
-176 RDTFNDAAIEV
+176 RDVFNDAAIEV

-205 NQIFKK
+205 NQVFKK
-211 AYLADKS
+211 PFLDNKS
-218 EVSVIGG
+218 NVSVIGG

-236 NRVVNRE
+236 NFVIDRE
-243 QSSAVRIN
+243 QSSAFRIN
-251 AVVQDSASSRNQV
+251 AVVQDSGSSRNHV

-304 NSQTK
+304 NTQSK
-309 NPVDT
+309 NPVNVV
-314 PGSTFSGTIA
+314 GSTFSGTIA

-329 VTQFGTLSQNYSFDR
+329 VTQFGTLSQNYSFDK

-358 RSLWANKG
+358 RSLWSNKG
-366 RGYNGTTQAFPYPVT
+366 RGQNPNGDWYQQNPYPVQN
-381 TLSNGGT
+381 LALAGP
-388 TRGANEETL
+388 RGANEETL

-402 FNKTGNL
+402 FNKTLNT
-409 WGMGHTVM
+409 WGLGHTLLG
-417 AGVEYYREHVYRYNY
+417 GVEYYREHVYRYGY
-432 DSSNCQPAT
+432 DSTGCATSYSPSN
-441 TGTGTAWITVN
+441 TGWITVN
-452 NNQLINDRCTQGYA
+452 NNNLIKDTCKNGYA
-466 NLVKVPGS
+466 NLVKNNNS
-474 VFSYQANSY
+474 VFSYQSNSY
-483 AIYGQDMVE
+483 AVYGQDMIE
-492 LTRGVKVMG
+492 LTRGIKVMG
-501 GIRNDWMNAVYNQP
+501 GFRNDWLNAVYNQP
-515 DSTVASAMKNQ
+515 KNPSGLKNQ
-526 GLDYS
+526 GLDFS
-531 SPSYRAGLLYEPLP
+531 SPSYRAGLLYEPMP

-565 QLSATSGAQ
+565 QLSAGAA

-613 DLSSTAALRSTR
+613 DLESTAQLRSQR

-646 SGLGLM
+646 SGIGLM

-660 NSAAAQMVGQ
+660 NPAATQMVGK
-670 APSNSTPYTYN
+670 APSNSTPYTFN
-681 LWTTYKLPYG
+681 LWTTYQLPYG
-691 WKVGGGVNGMGRRN
+691 WKIGGGVNGMGRRN
-705 VYGQTGSS
+705 VYGQTGAA
-713 YNAPNWVAAQ
+713 YNAPNWVQAQ

-735 HYTLRLNA
+735 QYTVRLNG

-767 QAFQGALIVKF
+767 QAFQLGLTYKF

>member
-1 MQPANLVL
+1 
-9 HPIGSGAMKGKAHRM
+9 MKTQ
-24 NKRKHRKKQPVTAA
+24 KHRKKQP
-38 RQVRA
+38 RA
-43 AQRIPTLGAT
+43 VEKSQNAQRISTLGAT

-64 LGQSQED
+64 LGQSQEEM
-71 LQTLK
+71 QTLK
-76 EVQVRAQAEGLEINR
+76 EVQVRAQADGLEINR

-96 TKASKFE
+96 TKAGKFE

-115 VPDTLM
+115 VPDTLL

-162 DMYVDGMRDTAQYN
+162 DMYVDGIRDTAQYN
-176 RDTFNDAAIEV
+176 RDVFNDAAIEV

-205 NQIFKK
+205 NQVFKK
-211 AYLADKS
+211 PFLDNKS
-218 EVSVIGG
+218 NVSVIGG

-236 NRVVNRE
+236 NFVIDRE
-243 QSSAVRIN
+243 QSSAFRIN
-251 AVVQDSASSRNQV
+251 AVVQDSGSSRNQV

-304 NSQTK
+304 NTQSK
-309 NPVDT
+309 NPVNVV
-314 PGSTFSGTIA
+314 GSTFSGTIA

-329 VTQFGTLSQNYSFDR
+329 VTQFGTLSQNYSFDK

-358 RSLWANKG
+358 RSLWSNKG
-366 RGYNGTTQAFPYPVT
+366 RGQNPNGDWYQQNPYPVQN
-381 TLSNGGT
+381 LALAGP
-388 TRGANEETL
+388 RGANEETL

-402 FNKTGNL
+402 FNKTLNT
-409 WGMGHTVM
+409 WGLGHTLLG
-417 AGVEYYREHVYRYNY
+417 GVEYYREHVYRYGY
-432 DSSNCQPAT
+432 DSTGCATSYSPSN
-441 TGTGTAWITVN
+441 TGWITVN
-452 NNQLINDRCTQGYA
+452 NNNLIKDTCKNGYA
-466 NLVKVPGS
+466 NLVKNNNS
-474 VFSYQANSY
+474 VFSYQSNSY
-483 AIYGQDMVE
+483 AVYGQDMIE
-492 LTRGVKVMG
+492 LTRGIKVMG
-501 GIRNDWMNAVYNQP
+501 GFRNDWLNAVYNQP
-515 DSTVASAMKNQ
+515 NNPSGLKNQ
-526 GLDYS
+526 GLDFS
-531 SPSYRAGLLYEPLP
+531 SPSYRAGLLYEPMP

-565 QLSATSGAQ
+565 QLSAGAA

-613 DLSSTAALRSTR
+613 DLESTAQLRSQR

-634 VTGSITEKWDIF
+634 VTGSITEKWDVF
-646 SGLGLM
+646 SGIGLM

-660 NSAAAQMVGQ
+660 NPAATQMVGK
-670 APSNSTPYTYN
+670 APSNSTPYTFN
-681 LWTTYKLPYG
+681 LWTTYQLPYG
-691 WKVGGGVNGMGRRN
+691 WKIGGGVNGMGRRN
-705 VYGQTGSS
+705 VYGQTGAA
-713 YNAPNWVAAQ
+713 YNAPNWVQAQ

-735 HYTLRLNA
+735 QYTVRLNG

-767 QAFQGALIVKF
+767 QAFQLGLTYKF

>member
-1 MQPANLVL
+1 
-9 HPIGSGAMKGKAHRM
+9 MKKQ
-24 NKRKHRKKQPVTAA
+24 KYRKKSAPQAPVINQSAA
-38 RQVRA
+38 P
-43 AQRIPTLGAT
+43 QRFSTLGAT

-64 LGQSQED
+64 IGQTADGET
-71 LQTLK
+71 QTLNQV
-76 EVQVRAQAEGLEINR
+76 EVRAQSQSDIEINR
-91 YTVKT
+91 YNVKV
-96 TKASKFE
+96 TKAAKFE

-115 VPDTLM
+115 IPDTLL

-133 KNVPSVTFNSGEGGR
+133 RNVPSVTFNSGEGGR

-162 DMYVDGMRDTAQYN
+162 DMYVDGIRDTAQYN

-205 NQIFKK
+205 NQVFKK
-211 AYLADKS
+211 AYLDNKS

-236 NRVVNRE
+236 NFVLSRE
-243 QSSAVRIN
+243 QSSALRIN
-251 AVVQDSASSRNQV
+251 AVVQDSGSSRNQV

-304 NSQTK
+304 NNVSK
-309 NPVDT
+309 NPVNVVS
-314 PGSTFSGTIA
+314 STFSGTIA

-329 VTQFGTLSQNYSFDR
+329 VTQFGTLSQNYSFDK
-344 DTSLVTKL
+344 DTSLLTKL

-366 RGYNGTTQAFPYPVT
+366 RGQNPNSADPLQRNPYPVQN
-381 TLSNGGT
+381 LSLAGP
-388 TRGANEETL
+388 RGANEETW

-402 FNKTGNL
+402 FNKTATT
-409 WGMGHTVM
+409 WGLGHTLLG
-417 AGVEYYREHVYRYNY
+417 GVEYYREHVYRYSYNT
-432 DSSNCQPAT
+432 DGCAT
-441 TGTGTAWITVN
+441 TYSPSNTGWITVN
-452 NNQLINDRCTQGYA
+452 NNNLVRDYCKNGYA
-466 NLVKVPGS
+466 NLVKRNDS
-474 VFSYQANSY
+474 VFSYSSNSY
-483 AIYGQDMVE
+483 AVYGQDMIE

-501 GIRNDWMNAVYNQP
+501 GFRNDWLNAVYNQP
-515 DSTVASAMKNQ
+515 NSTNANRLNNQ
-526 GLDYS
+526 SLDFS
-531 SPSYRAGLLYEPLP
+531 SPSYRAGLLYEPMP

-565 QLSATSGAQ
+565 QLSAGAAI
-574 LPAET
+574 PAET

-594 GLSFRATAYHQV
+594 GLSFRATAYHQI

-613 DLSSTAALRSTR
+613 DLESTAQLRSVR

-634 VTGSITEKWDIF
+634 VTGSITEKWDVF

-652 DSRIDIPA
+652 DARIDIPA
-660 NSAAAQMVGQ
+660 NPAATQMVGK

-691 WKVGGGVNGMGRRN
+691 WKIGGGVTGQGRKN
-705 VYGQTGSS
+705 VYGQTGAA
-713 YNAPNWVAAQ
+713 YNAPNWIQAQ

-728 LIQYDAK
+728 LLQYDAK
-735 HYTLRLNA
+735 NYTVRLNA

-767 QAFQGALIVKF
+767 QAFQLGLTYKF

>member
-1 MQPANLVL
+1 
-9 HPIGSGAMKGKAHRM
+9 MKTQ
-24 NKRKHRKKQPVTAA
+24 KHRKKQP
-38 RQVRA
+38 RA
-43 AQRIPTLGAT
+43 VEKSQNAQRISTLGAT

-64 LGQSQED
+64 LGQSQEEM
-71 LQTLK
+71 QTLK
-76 EVQVRAQAEGLEINR
+76 EVQVRAQSDGLEINR

-96 TKASKFE
+96 TKAGKFE

-115 VPDTLM
+115 VPDTLL

-162 DMYVDGMRDTAQYN
+162 DMYVDGIRDTAQYN
-176 RDTFNDAAIEV
+176 RDVFNDAAIEV

-205 NQIFKK
+205 NQVFKK
-211 AYLADKS
+211 PFLDNKS
-218 EVSVIGG
+218 NVSVIGG

-236 NRVVNRE
+236 NFVIDRE
-243 QSSAVRIN
+243 QSSAFRIN
-251 AVVQDSASSRNQV
+251 AVVQDSGSSRNQV

-304 NSQTK
+304 NTQSK
-309 NPVDT
+309 NPVNVV
-314 PGSTFSGTIA
+314 GSTFSGTIA

-329 VTQFGTLSQNYSFDR
+329 VTQFGTLSQNYSFDK

-358 RSLWANKG
+358 RSLWSNKG
-366 RGYNGTTQAFPYPVT
+366 RGQNPNGDWYQQNPYPVQN
-381 TLSNGGT
+381 LALAGP
-388 TRGANEETL
+388 RGANEETL

-402 FNKTGNL
+402 FNKTLNT
-409 WGMGHTVM
+409 WGLGHTLLG
-417 AGVEYYREHVYRYNY
+417 GVEYYREHVYRYGY
-432 DSSNCQPAT
+432 DSTGCATSYSPSN
-441 TGTGTAWITVN
+441 TGWITVN
-452 NNQLINDRCTQGYA
+452 NNNLIKDTCKNGYA
-466 NLVKVPGS
+466 NLVKNNNS
-474 VFSYQANSY
+474 VFSYQSNSY
-483 AIYGQDMVE
+483 AVYGQDMIE
-492 LTRGVKVMG
+492 LTRGIKVMG
-501 GIRNDWMNAVYNQP
+501 GFRNDWLNAVYNQP
-515 DSTVASAMKNQ
+515 NNPSGLKNQ
-526 GLDYS
+526 GLDFS
-531 SPSYRAGLLYEPLP
+531 SPSYRAGLLYEPMP

-565 QLSATSGAQ
+565 QLSAGAA

-613 DLSSTAALRSTR
+613 DLESTAQLRSQR

-634 VTGSITEKWDIF
+634 VTGSITEKWDVF
-646 SGLGLM
+646 SGIGLM

-660 NSAAAQMVGQ
+660 NPAATQMVGK
-670 APSNSTPYTYN
+670 APSNSTPYTFN
-681 LWTTYKLPYG
+681 LWTTYQLPYG
-691 WKVGGGVNGMGRRN
+691 WKIGGGVNGMGRRN
-705 VYGQTGSS
+705 VYGQTGAA
-713 YNAPNWVAAQ
+713 YNAPNWVQAQ

-735 HYTLRLNA
+735 QYTVRLNG

-767 QAFQGALIVKF
+767 QAFQLGLTYKF

>member
-1 MQPANLVL
+1 
-9 HPIGSGAMKGKAHRM
+9 MKTQ
-24 NKRKHRKKQPVTAA
+24 KHRKKQLRAA
-38 RQVRA
+38 ENSQN
-43 AQRIPTLGAT
+43 AQRISTLGAT

-64 LGQSQED
+64 LGQSQEEM
-71 LQTLK
+71 QTLK
-76 EVQVRAQAEGLEINR
+76 EVQVRAQADGLEINR

-96 TKASKFE
+96 TKAGKFE

-115 VPDTLM
+115 VPDTLL

-162 DMYVDGMRDTAQYN
+162 DMYVDGIRDTAQYN
-176 RDTFNDAAIEV
+176 RDVFNDAAIEV

-205 NQIFKK
+205 NQVFKK
-211 AYLADKS
+211 PFLDNKS
-218 EVSVIGG
+218 NVSVIGG

-236 NRVVNRE
+236 NFVIDRE
-243 QSSAVRIN
+243 QSSAFRIN
-251 AVVQDSASSRNQV
+251 AVVQDSGSSRNQV

-304 NSQTK
+304 NTQSK
-309 NPVDT
+309 NPVNVV
-314 PGSTFSGTIA
+314 GSTFSGTIA

-329 VTQFGTLSQNYSFDR
+329 VTQFGTLSQNYSFDK

-358 RSLWANKG
+358 RSLWSNKG
-366 RGYNGTTQAFPYPVT
+366 RGQNPNGDWYQQNPYPVQN
-381 TLSNGGT
+381 LSLAGP
-388 TRGANEETL
+388 RGANEETL

-402 FNKTGNL
+402 FNKTLNT
-409 WGMGHTVM
+409 WGLGHTLLG
-417 AGVEYYREHVYRYNY
+417 GVEYYREHVYRYGY
-432 DSSNCQPAT
+432 DSTGCATSYSPSN
-441 TGTGTAWITVN
+441 TGWITVN
-452 NNQLINDRCTQGYA
+452 NNNLIKDTCKNGYA
-466 NLVKVPGS
+466 NLVKNNNS
-474 VFSYQANSY
+474 VFSYQSNSY
-483 AIYGQDMVE
+483 AIYGQDMIE
-492 LTRGVKVMG
+492 LTRGIKVMG
-501 GIRNDWMNAVYNQP
+501 GFRNDWLNAVYNQP
-515 DSTVASAMKNQ
+515 NNPSGLKNQ
-526 GLDYS
+526 GLDFS
-531 SPSYRAGLLYEPLP
+531 SPSYRAGLLYEPMP

-565 QLSATSGAQ
+565 QLSAGAA

-613 DLSSTAALRSTR
+613 DLESTAQLRSQR

-634 VTGSITEKWDIF
+634 VTGSITEKWDVF
-646 SGLGLM
+646 SGIGLM

-660 NSAAAQMVGQ
+660 NPAATQMVGK
-670 APSNSTPYTYN
+670 APSNSTPYTFN
-681 LWTTYKLPYG
+681 LWTTYQLPYG
-691 WKVGGGVNGMGRRN
+691 WKIGGGVNGMGRRN
-705 VYGQTGSS
+705 VYGQTGAV
-713 YNAPNWVAAQ
+713 YNAPNWVQAQ

-735 HYTLRLNA
+735 QYTVRLNG

-748 TTNYVSLYE
+748 TTNYISLYE

-767 QAFQGALIVKF
+767 QAFQLGLTYKF

>member
-1 MQPANLVL
+1 
-9 HPIGSGAMKGKAHRM
+9 MKTQ
-24 NKRKHRKKQPVTAA
+24 KHRKKQPRAA
-38 RQVRA
+38 ENSQN
-43 AQRIPTLGAT
+43 AQRISTLGAT

-64 LGQSQED
+64 LGQSQEEM
-71 LQTLK
+71 QTLK
-76 EVQVRAQAEGLEINR
+76 EVQVRAQSDGLEINR

-96 TKASKFE
+96 TKAGKFE

-115 VPDTLM
+115 VPDTLL

-162 DMYVDGMRDTAQYN
+162 DMYVDGIRDTAQYN
-176 RDTFNDAAIEV
+176 RDVFNDAAIEV

-205 NQIFKK
+205 NQVFKK
-211 AYLADKS
+211 PFLDNKS
-218 EVSVIGG
+218 NVSVIGG

-236 NRVVNRE
+236 NFVIDRE
-243 QSSAVRIN
+243 QSSAFRIN
-251 AVVQDSASSRNQV
+251 AVMQDSGSSRNHV

-304 NSQTK
+304 NTQSK
-309 NPVDT
+309 NPVNVV
-314 PGSTFSGTIA
+314 GSTFSGTIA

-329 VTQFGTLSQNYSFDR
+329 VTQFGTLSQNYSFDK

-358 RSLWANKG
+358 RSLWSNKG
-366 RGYNGTTQAFPYPVT
+366 RGQNPNGDWYQQNPYPVQN
-381 TLSNGGT
+381 LALAGP
-388 TRGANEETL
+388 RGANEETL

-402 FNKTGNL
+402 FNKTLNT
-409 WGMGHTVM
+409 WGLGHTLLG
-417 AGVEYYREHVYRYNY
+417 GVEYYREHVYRYGY
-432 DSSNCQPAT
+432 DSTGCAT
-441 TGTGTAWITVN
+441 TYSPSNTGWITVN
-452 NNQLINDRCTQGYA
+452 NNNLIKDTCKNGYA
-466 NLVKVPGS
+466 NLVKNNNS
-474 VFSYQANSY
+474 VFSYQSNSY
-483 AIYGQDMVE
+483 AVYGQDMIE
-492 LTRGVKVMG
+492 LTRGIKVMG
-501 GIRNDWMNAVYNQP
+501 GFRNDWLNAVYNQP
-515 DSTVASAMKNQ
+515 NNPSGLKNQ
-526 GLDYS
+526 GLDFS
-531 SPSYRAGLLYEPLP
+531 SPSYRAGLLYEPMP

-565 QLSATSGAQ
+565 QLSAGAA

-613 DLSSTAALRSTR
+613 DLESTAQLRSQR

-634 VTGSITEKWDIF
+634 VTGSITEKWDVF
-646 SGLGLM
+646 SGIGLM

-660 NSAAAQMVGQ
+660 NPAATQMVGK
-670 APSNSTPYTYN
+670 APSNSTPYTFN
-681 LWTTYKLPYG
+681 LWTTYQLPYG
-691 WKVGGGVNGMGRRN
+691 WKIGGGVNGMGRRN
-705 VYGQTGSS
+705 VYGQTGAA
-713 YNAPNWVAAQ
+713 YNAPNWVQAQ

-735 HYTLRLNA
+735 QYTVRLNG

-767 QAFQGALIVKF
+767 QAFQLGLTYKF

>member
-1 MQPANLVL
+1 
-9 HPIGSGAMKGKAHRM
+9 MKTQ
-24 NKRKHRKKQPVTAA
+24 KHRKKQP
-38 RQVRA
+38 RA
-43 AQRIPTLGAT
+43 VERSQNAQRISTLGAT

-64 LGQSQED
+64 LGQSQEEM
-71 LQTLK
+71 QTLK
-76 EVQVRAQAEGLEINR
+76 EVQVRAQADGLEINR

-96 TKASKFE
+96 TKAGKFE

-115 VPDTLM
+115 VPDTLL

-162 DMYVDGMRDTAQYN
+162 DMYVDGIRDTAQYN
-176 RDTFNDAAIEV
+176 RDVFNDAAIEV

-205 NQIFKK
+205 NQVFKK
-211 AYLADKS
+211 PFLDNKS
-218 EVSVIGG
+218 NVSVIGG

-236 NRVVNRE
+236 NFVIDRE
-243 QSSAVRIN
+243 QSSAFRIN
-251 AVVQDSASSRNQV
+251 AVVQDSGSSRNHV

-304 NSQTK
+304 NTQSK
-309 NPVDT
+309 NPVNVV
-314 PGSTFSGTIA
+314 GSTFSGTIA

-329 VTQFGTLSQNYSFDR
+329 VTQFGTLSQNYSFDK

-358 RSLWANKG
+358 RSLWSNKG
-366 RGYNGTTQAFPYPVT
+366 RGQNPNGDWYQQNPYPVQN
-381 TLSNGGT
+381 LALAGP
-388 TRGANEETL
+388 RGANEETL

-402 FNKTGNL
+402 FNKTLNT
-409 WGMGHTVM
+409 WGLGHTLLG
-417 AGVEYYREHVYRYNY
+417 GVEYYREHVYRYGY
-432 DSSNCQPAT
+432 DSTGCATSYSPSN
-441 TGTGTAWITVN
+441 TGWITVN
-452 NNQLINDRCTQGYA
+452 NNNLIKDTCKNGYA
-466 NLVKVPGS
+466 NLVKNNNS
-474 VFSYQANSY
+474 VFSYQSNSY
-483 AIYGQDMVE
+483 AVYGQDMIE
-492 LTRGVKVMG
+492 LTRGIKVMG
-501 GIRNDWMNAVYNQP
+501 GFRNDWLNAVYNQP
-515 DSTVASAMKNQ
+515 NNPSGLKNQ
-526 GLDYS
+526 GLDFS
-531 SPSYRAGLLYEPLP
+531 SPSYRAGLLYEPMP

-565 QLSATSGAQ
+565 QLSAGAA

-613 DLSSTAALRSTR
+613 DLESTAQLRSQR

-646 SGLGLM
+646 SGIGLM

-660 NSAAAQMVGQ
+660 NPAATQMVGK
-670 APSNSTPYTYN
+670 APSNSTPYTFN
-681 LWTTYKLPYG
+681 LWTTYQLPYG
-691 WKVGGGVNGMGRRN
+691 WKIGGGVNGMGRRN
-705 VYGQTGSS
+705 VYGQTGAA
-713 YNAPNWVAAQ
+713 YNAPNWVQAQ

-735 HYTLRLNA
+735 QYTVRLNG

-767 QAFQGALIVKF
+767 QAFQLGLTYKF

>member
-1 MQPANLVL
+1 
-9 HPIGSGAMKGKAHRM
+9 MKTQ
-24 NKRKHRKKQPVTAA
+24 KHRKKQP
-38 RQVRA
+38 RA
-43 AQRIPTLGAT
+43 VEKSQNAQRISTLGAT

-64 LGQSQED
+64 LGQSQEEM
-71 LQTLK
+71 QTLK
-76 EVQVRAQAEGLEINR
+76 EVQVRAQADGLEINR

-96 TKASKFE
+96 TKAGKFE

-115 VPDTLM
+115 VPDTLL

-162 DMYVDGMRDTAQYN
+162 DMYVDGIRDTAQYN
-176 RDTFNDAAIEV
+176 RDVFNDAAIEV

-205 NQIFKK
+205 NQVFKK
-211 AYLADKS
+211 PFLDNKS
-218 EVSVIGG
+218 NVSVIGG

-236 NRVVNRE
+236 NFVIDRE
-243 QSSAVRIN
+243 QSSAFRIN
-251 AVVQDSASSRNQV
+251 AVVQDSGSSRNYV

-304 NSQTK
+304 NTQSK
-309 NPVDT
+309 NPVNVV
-314 PGSTFSGTIA
+314 GSTFSGTIA

-329 VTQFGTLSQNYSFDR
+329 VTQFGTLSQNYSFDK

-358 RSLWANKG
+358 RSLWSNKG
-366 RGYNGTTQAFPYPVT
+366 RGQNPNGDWYQQNPYPVQN
-381 TLSNGGT
+381 LALAGP
-388 TRGANEETL
+388 RGANEETL

-402 FNKTGNL
+402 FNKTLNT
-409 WGMGHTVM
+409 WGLGHTLLG
-417 AGVEYYREHVYRYNY
+417 GVEYYREHVYRYGY
-432 DSSNCQPAT
+432 DSTGCATSYSPSN
-441 TGTGTAWITVN
+441 TGWITVN
-452 NNQLINDRCTQGYA
+452 NNNLIKDTCKNGYA
-466 NLVKVPGS
+466 NLVKNNNS
-474 VFSYQANSY
+474 VFSYQSNSY
-483 AIYGQDMVE
+483 AIYGQDMIE
-492 LTRGVKVMG
+492 LTRGIKVMG
-501 GIRNDWMNAVYNQP
+501 GFRNDWLNAVYNQP
-515 DSTVASAMKNQ
+515 NNPSGLKNQ
-526 GLDYS
+526 GLDFS
-531 SPSYRAGLLYEPLP
+531 SPSYRAGLLYEPMP

-565 QLSATSGAQ
+565 QLSAGAA

-613 DLSSTAALRSTR
+613 DLESTAQLRSQR

-646 SGLGLM
+646 SGIGLM

-660 NSAAAQMVGQ
+660 NPAATQMVGK
-670 APSNSTPYTYN
+670 APSNSTPYTFN
-681 LWTTYKLPYG
+681 LWTTYQLPYG
-691 WKVGGGVNGMGRRN
+691 WKIGGGVNGMGRRN
-705 VYGQTGSS
+705 VYGQTGAA
-713 YNAPNWVAAQ
+713 YNAPNWVQAQ

-735 HYTLRLNA
+735 QYTVRLNG

-767 QAFQGALIVKF
+767 QAFQLGLTYKF

>member
-1 MQPANLVL
+1 ME
-9 HPIGSGAMKGKAHRM
+9 HCMK
-24 NKRKHRKKQPVTAA
+24 NQKHRKKQFS
-38 RQVRA
+38 RA
-43 AQRIPTLGAT
+43 KQQQRPQRISTLGAT

-64 LGQSQED
+64 IGQTSD
-71 LQTLK
+71 DIQTLK
-76 EVQVRAQAEGLEINR
+76 EVQVRAQADGLEINR
-91 YTVKT
+91 YNVKT
-96 TKASKFE
+96 TKAGKFE
-103 QDVAEV
+103 QDVADI

-115 VPDTLM
+115 VPDTLL

-162 DMYVDGMRDTAQYN
+162 DMYIDGMRDTAQYN
-176 RDTFNDAAIEV
+176 RDVFNDAAIEV

-205 NQIFKK
+205 NQVSKK
-211 AYLADKS
+211 AFLDNKS
-218 EVSVIGG
+218 SVSVIGG

-236 NRVVNRE
+236 NFVVDRE
-243 QSSAVRIN
+243 QSSAIRIN
-251 AVVQDSASSRNQV
+251 AVVQDSGSSRNQV

-269 GVAPTYSWGI
+269 GVAPSYSWGI

-304 NSQTK
+304 NGQTK

-314 PGSTFSGTIA
+314 PASTFSGTIA

-329 VTQFGTLSQNYSFDR
+329 VTQFGNLSQNYSFDK

-352 KYSNYT
+352 KYANYT

-381 TLSNGGT
+381 TLSLAPP
-388 TRGANEETL
+388 RGANEETL

-402 FNKTGNL
+402 FNKTAKG
-409 WGMGHTVM
+409 WGMEHTLL
-417 AGVEYYREHVYRYNY
+417 AGVEYYREHVYRYSY
-432 DSSNCQPAT
+432 DTSGCTSST
-441 TGTGTAWITVN
+441 TSLNSIVSMN
-452 NNQLINDRCTQGYA
+452 DLIRDKCTYGYA
-466 NLVKVPGS
+466 NLVKNNSS
-474 VFSYQANSY
+474 VFSYASNSY
-483 AIYGQDMVE
+483 AIYGQDMIE

-501 GIRNDWMNAVYNQP
+501 GLRNDWLNAVYNQP
-515 DSTVASAMKNQ
+515 NSTTGLNNQ
-526 GLDYS
+526 GLDFS
-531 SPSYRAGLLYEPLP
+531 SPSYRAGLLYEPMP

-565 QLSATSGAQ
+565 QLSAGAQ

-586 YKGDINDL
+586 YKGDINEL
-594 GLSFRATAYHQV
+594 GLSFRASAYHQV

-613 DLSSTAALRSTR
+613 DLESTAQLRSVR

-634 VTGSITEKWDIF
+634 VTGSLTEKWDIF
-646 SGLGLM
+646 SGIGLM

-660 NSAAAQMVGQ
+660 NPAATQMVGQ
-670 APSNSTPYTYN
+670 TPSNATPYTFN
-681 LWTTYKLPYG
+681 LWTTYQLPYG
-691 WKVGGGVNGMGRRN
+691 WKVGGGITGMGRRN
-705 VYGQTGSS
+705 VYGQTGAS
-713 YNAPNWVAAQ
+713 YNAPNWVPAQ
-723 ATVDG
+723 SQVDG

-735 HYTLRLNA
+735 QYTVRLNA

-748 TTNYVSLYE
+748 QTNYVSLYE

-767 QAFQGALIVKF
+767 QAFQLGLTYKF

>member
-1 MQPANLVL
+1 
-9 HPIGSGAMKGKAHRM
+9 MKTQ
-24 NKRKHRKKQPVTAA
+24 KHRKKQPRAA
-38 RQVRA
+38 EKSQN
-43 AQRIPTLGAT
+43 AQRISTLGAT
-53 IAALMVTPLTA
+53 IAAIMVTPLTA
-64 LGQSQED
+64 LGQSQEEM
-71 LQTLK
+71 QTLK
-76 EVQVRAQAEGLEINR
+76 EVQVRAQADGLEINR

-96 TKASKFE
+96 TKAGKFE

-115 VPDTLM
+115 VPDTLL

-162 DMYVDGMRDTAQYN
+162 DMYVDGIRDTAQYN
-176 RDTFNDAAIEV
+176 RDVFNDAAIEV

-205 NQIFKK
+205 NQVFKK
-211 AYLADKS
+211 PFLDNKS
-218 EVSVIGG
+218 NVSVIGG

-236 NRVVNRE
+236 NFVIDRE
-243 QSSAVRIN
+243 QSSAFRIN
-251 AVVQDSASSRNQV
+251 AVVQDSGSSRNHV

-304 NSQTK
+304 NTQSK
-309 NPVDT
+309 NPVNVV
-314 PGSTFSGTIA
+314 GSTFSGTIA

-329 VTQFGTLSQNYSFDR
+329 VTQFGTLSQNYSFDK

-358 RSLWANKG
+358 RSLWSNKG
-366 RGYNGTTQAFPYPVT
+366 RGQNPNGDWYQQNPYPVQN
-381 TLSNGGT
+381 LALAGP
-388 TRGANEETL
+388 RGANEETL

-402 FNKTGNL
+402 FNKTLNT
-409 WGMGHTVM
+409 WGLGHTLLG
-417 AGVEYYREHVYRYNY
+417 GVEYYREHVYRYGY
-432 DSSNCQPAT
+432 DSTGCATSYSPSN
-441 TGTGTAWITVN
+441 TGWITVN
-452 NNQLINDRCTQGYA
+452 NNNLIKDTCKNGYA
-466 NLVKVPGS
+466 NLVKNNNS
-474 VFSYQANSY
+474 VFSYQSNSY
-483 AIYGQDMVE
+483 AVYGQDMIE
-492 LTRGVKVMG
+492 LTRGIKVMG
-501 GIRNDWMNAVYNQP
+501 GFRNDWLNAVYNQP
-515 DSTVASAMKNQ
+515 NNPSGLKNQ
-526 GLDYS
+526 GLDFS
-531 SPSYRAGLLYEPLP
+531 SPSYRAGLLYEPMP

-565 QLSATSGAQ
+565 QLSAGAA

-613 DLSSTAALRSTR
+613 DLESTAQLRSQR

-634 VTGSITEKWDIF
+634 VTGSITEKWDVF
-646 SGLGLM
+646 SGIGLM

-660 NSAAAQMVGQ
+660 NPAATQMVGK
-670 APSNSTPYTYN
+670 APSNSTPYTFN
-681 LWTTYKLPYG
+681 LWTTYQLPYG
-691 WKVGGGVNGMGRRN
+691 WKIGGGVNGMGRRN
-705 VYGQTGSS
+705 VYGQTGAA
-713 YNAPNWVAAQ
+713 YNAPNWVQAQ

-735 HYTLRLNA
+735 QYTVRLNG

-767 QAFQGALIVKF
+767 QAFQLGLTYKF

>member
-1 MQPANLVL
+1 
-9 HPIGSGAMKGKAHRM
+9 MK
-24 NKRKHRKKQPVTAA
+24 NQKHRKKQPRAA
-38 RQVRA
+38 EKSQN
-43 AQRIPTLGAT
+43 AQRISTLGAT
-53 IAALMVTPLTA
+53 IAAIMVTPLTA
-64 LGQSQED
+64 LGQSQEEM
-71 LQTLK
+71 QTLK
-76 EVQVRAQAEGLEINR
+76 EVQVRAQADSLEINR

-96 TKASKFE
+96 TKAGKFE

-115 VPDTLM
+115 VPDTLL

-162 DMYVDGMRDTAQYN
+162 DMYVDGIRDTAQYN
-176 RDTFNDAAIEV
+176 RDVFNDAAIEV

-205 NQIFKK
+205 NQVFKK
-211 AYLADKS
+211 PFLDNKS
-218 EVSVIGG
+218 NVSVIGG

-236 NRVVNRE
+236 NFVIDRE
-243 QSSAVRIN
+243 QSSAFRIN
-251 AVVQDSASSRNQV
+251 AVVQDSGSSRNQV

-304 NSQTK
+304 NTQSK
-309 NPVDT
+309 NPVNVV
-314 PGSTFSGTIA
+314 GSTFSGTIA

-329 VTQFGTLSQNYSFDR
+329 VTQFGTLSQNYSFDK

-358 RSLWANKG
+358 RSLWSNKG
-366 RGYNGTTQAFPYPVT
+366 RGQNPNGDWYQQNPYPVQN
-381 TLSNGGT
+381 LALAGP
-388 TRGANEETL
+388 RGANEETL

-402 FNKTGNL
+402 FNKTLNT
-409 WGMGHTVM
+409 WGLGHTLLG
-417 AGVEYYREHVYRYNY
+417 GVEYYREHVYRYGY
-432 DSSNCQPAT
+432 DSTGCATSYSPSN
-441 TGTGTAWITVN
+441 TGWITVN
-452 NNQLINDRCTQGYA
+452 NNNLIKDTCKNGYA
-466 NLVKVPGS
+466 NLVKNNNS
-474 VFSYQANSY
+474 VFSYQSNSY
-483 AIYGQDMVE
+483 AIYGQDMIE
-492 LTRGVKVMG
+492 LTRGIKVMG
-501 GIRNDWMNAVYNQP
+501 GFRNDWLNAVYNQP
-515 DSTVASAMKNQ
+515 NNPSGLKNQ
-526 GLDYS
+526 GLDFS
-531 SPSYRAGLLYEPLP
+531 SPSYRAGLLYEPMP

-565 QLSATSGAQ
+565 QLSAGAA

-613 DLSSTAALRSTR
+613 DLESTAQLRSQR

-646 SGLGLM
+646 SGIGLM

-660 NSAAAQMVGQ
+660 NPAATQMVGK
-670 APSNSTPYTYN
+670 APSNSTPYTFN
-681 LWTTYKLPYG
+681 LWTTYQLPYG
-691 WKVGGGVNGMGRRN
+691 WKIGGGVNGMGRRN
-705 VYGQTGSS
+705 VYGQTGAA
-713 YNAPNWVAAQ
+713 YNAPNWVQAQ

-735 HYTLRLNA
+735 QYTVRLNG

-767 QAFQGALIVKF
+767 QAFQLGLTYKF

>member
-1 MQPANLVL
+1 
-9 HPIGSGAMKGKAHRM
+9 MKTQ
-24 NKRKHRKKQPVTAA
+24 KHRKKQPRAA
-38 RQVRA
+38 EKSQN
-43 AQRIPTLGAT
+43 AQRISTLGAT
-53 IAALMVTPLTA
+53 IAAIMVTPLTA
-64 LGQSQED
+64 LGQSQEEM
-71 LQTLK
+71 QTLK
-76 EVQVRAQAEGLEINR
+76 EVQVRAQADGLEINR

-96 TKASKFE
+96 TKAGKFE

-115 VPDTLM
+115 VPDTLL

-162 DMYVDGMRDTAQYN
+162 DMYVDGIRDTAQYN
-176 RDTFNDAAIEV
+176 RDVFNDAAIEV

-205 NQIFKK
+205 NQVFKK
-211 AYLADKS
+211 PFLDNKS
-218 EVSVIGG
+218 NVSVIGG

-236 NRVVNRE
+236 NFVIDRE
-243 QSSAVRIN
+243 QSSAFRIN
-251 AVVQDSASSRNQV
+251 AVVQDSGSSRNQV

-304 NSQTK
+304 NTQSK
-309 NPVDT
+309 NPVNVV
-314 PGSTFSGTIA
+314 GSTFSGTIA

-329 VTQFGTLSQNYSFDR
+329 VTQFGTLSQNYSFDK

-358 RSLWANKG
+358 RSLWSNKG
-366 RGYNGTTQAFPYPVT
+366 RGQNPNGDWYQQNPYPVQN
-381 TLSNGGT
+381 LALAGP
-388 TRGANEETL
+388 RGANEETL

-402 FNKTGNL
+402 FNKTLNT
-409 WGMGHTVM
+409 WGLGHTLLG
-417 AGVEYYREHVYRYNY
+417 GVEYYREHVYRYGY
-432 DSSNCQPAT
+432 DSTGCATSYSPSN
-441 TGTGTAWITVN
+441 TGWITVN
-452 NNQLINDRCTQGYA
+452 NNNLIKDTCKNGYA
-466 NLVKVPGS
+466 NLVKNNNS
-474 VFSYQANSY
+474 VFSYQSNSY
-483 AIYGQDMVE
+483 AVYGQDMIE
-492 LTRGVKVMG
+492 LTRGIKVMG
-501 GIRNDWMNAVYNQP
+501 GFRNDWLNAVYNQP
-515 DSTVASAMKNQ
+515 NNPSGLKNQ
-526 GLDYS
+526 GLDFS
-531 SPSYRAGLLYEPLP
+531 SPSYRAGLLYEPMP

-565 QLSATSGAQ
+565 QLSAGAA

-613 DLSSTAALRSTR
+613 DLESTAQLRSQR

-646 SGLGLM
+646 SGIGLM

-660 NSAAAQMVGQ
+660 NPAATQMVGK
-670 APSNSTPYTYN
+670 APSNSTPYTFN
-681 LWTTYKLPYG
+681 LWTTYQLPYG
-691 WKVGGGVNGMGRRN
+691 WKIGGGVNGMGRRN
-705 VYGQTGSS
+705 VYGQTGAA
-713 YNAPNWVAAQ
+713 YNAPNWVQAQ

-735 HYTLRLNA
+735 QYTVRLNG

-767 QAFQGALIVKF
+767 QAFQLGLTYKF

>member
-1 MQPANLVL
+1 
-9 HPIGSGAMKGKAHRM
+9 MK
-24 NKRKHRKKQPVTAA
+24 NQKHRKKQPQAVETL
-38 RQVRA
+38 QKP
-43 AQRIPTLGAT
+43 QRISTLGAT

-64 LGQSQED
+64 MGQTSED
-71 LQTLK
+71 VQTLK
-76 EVQVRAQAEGLEINR
+76 EVQVRAQADGLEINR
-91 YTVKT
+91 YNVKT
-96 TKASKFE
+96 TKAGKFE

-115 VPDTLM
+115 IPDTLL

-176 RDTFNDAAIEV
+176 RDVFNDAAIEV

-205 NQIFKK
+205 NQVSKK
-211 AYLADKS
+211 AFLDNKS
-218 EVSVIGG
+218 NVSVIGG

-236 NRVVNRE
+236 NFVVDRE
-243 QSSAVRIN
+243 QSSAIRIN
-251 AVVQDSASSRNQV
+251 AVVQDSGSSRNHV

-269 GVAPTYSWGI
+269 GVAPSYSWGI

-304 NSQTK
+304 NSQSK
-309 NPVDT
+309 NPVNV
-314 PGSTFSGTIA
+314 PASTFSGTIA

-329 VTQFGTLSQNYSFDR
+329 VTQFGTLSQNYSFDK
-344 DTSLVTKL
+344 DTSLLTKL
-352 KYSNYT
+352 KYSNYN

-366 RGYNGTTQAFPYPVT
+366 RGQNVNSTDPLQKNPYPVQ
-381 TLSNGGT
+381 TLSLAPP
-388 TRGANEETL
+388 RGADEETL

-402 FNKTGNL
+402 FNKTAKA
-409 WGMGHTVM
+409 WGMEHTLL
-417 AGVEYYREHVYRYNY
+417 AGVEYYREHVYRYSF
-432 DSSNCQPAT
+432 DTTGCQPAYSPSN
-441 TGTGTAWITVN
+441 TGWITVN
-452 NNQLINDRCTQGYA
+452 NNNLVRDYCQQGYA
-466 NLVKVPGS
+466 NQVKNNGS
-474 VFSYQANSY
+474 IFSYSSNSY
-483 AIYGQDMVE
+483 AIYGQDMIE
-492 LTRGVKVMG
+492 LARGVKVMG
-501 GIRNDWMNAVYNQP
+501 GLRNDWLNAVYNQP
-515 DSTVASAMKNQ
+515 NSATGLKNQ
-526 GLDYS
+526 GLDFS
-531 SPSYRAGLLYEPLP
+531 SPSYRAGLLYEPMP

-565 QLSATSGAQ
+565 QLSAGAQ

-586 YKGDINDL
+586 YKGDINEL

-613 DLSSTAALRSTR
+613 DLESTAQLRSVR

-634 VTGSITEKWDIF
+634 LTGSLTEKWDVF
-646 SGLGLM
+646 SGIGLM
-652 DSRIDIPA
+652 DSRIDVPA
-660 NSAAAQMVGQ
+660 NPAATQMVGQ
-670 APSNSTPYTYN
+670 APSNSTPYTFN
-681 LWTTYKLPYG
+681 LWTTYQLPYG

-705 VYGQTGSS
+705 VYGQTGAN
-713 YNAPNWVAAQ
+713 YNAPNWVQAQ

-735 HYTLRLNA
+735 NYTVRLNG

-767 QAFQGALIVKF
+767 QAFQLGLTYKF

>member
-1 MQPANLVL
+1 ME
-9 HPIGSGAMKGKAHRM
+9 HRM
-24 NKRKHRKKQPVTAA
+24 KNQKHRKKQFS
-38 RQVRA
+38 RA
-43 AQRIPTLGAT
+43 KQQQRPQRISTLGAT

-64 LGQSQED
+64 IGQTSD
-71 LQTLK
+71 DIQTLK
-76 EVQVRAQAEGLEINR
+76 EVQVRAQADGLEINR
-91 YTVKT
+91 YNVKT
-96 TKASKFE
+96 TKAGKFE
-103 QDVAEV
+103 QDVADI

-115 VPDTLM
+115 VPDTLL

-162 DMYVDGMRDTAQYN
+162 DMYIDGMRDTAQYN
-176 RDTFNDAAIEV
+176 RDVFNDAAIEV

-205 NQIFKK
+205 NQVSKK
-211 AYLADKS
+211 AFLDNKS
-218 EVSVIGG
+218 SVSVIGG

-236 NRVVNRE
+236 NFVVDRE
-243 QSSAVRIN
+243 QSSAIRIN
-251 AVVQDSASSRNQV
+251 AVVQDSGSSRNQV

-269 GVAPTYSWGI
+269 GVAPSYSWGI

-304 NSQTK
+304 NGQTK

-314 PGSTFSGTIA
+314 PASTFSGTIA

-329 VTQFGTLSQNYSFDR
+329 VTQFGNLSQNYSFDK

-352 KYSNYT
+352 KYANYT

-381 TLSNGGT
+381 TLSLAPP
-388 TRGANEETL
+388 RGANEETL

-402 FNKTGNL
+402 FNKTAKG
-409 WGMGHTVM
+409 WGMEHTLL
-417 AGVEYYREHVYRYNY
+417 AGVEYYREHVYRYSY
-432 DSSNCQPAT
+432 DTSGCTSST
-441 TGTGTAWITVN
+441 TSLNSIVSMN
-452 NNQLINDRCTQGYA
+452 DLIRDKCTYGYA
-466 NLVKVPGS
+466 NLVKNNS
-474 VFSYQANSY
+474 SIFSYASNSY
-483 AIYGQDMVE
+483 AIYGQDMIE

-501 GIRNDWMNAVYNQP
+501 GLRNDWLNAVYNQP
-515 DSTVASAMKNQ
+515 NSTTGLNNQ
-526 GLDYS
+526 GLDFS
-531 SPSYRAGLLYEPLP
+531 SPSYRAGLLYEPMP

-565 QLSATSGAQ
+565 QLSAGAQ

-586 YKGDINDL
+586 YKGDINEL
-594 GLSFRATAYHQV
+594 GLSFRASAYHQV

-613 DLSSTAALRSTR
+613 DLESTAQLRSVR

-634 VTGSITEKWDIF
+634 VTGSLTEKWDIF
-646 SGLGLM
+646 SGIGLM

-660 NSAAAQMVGQ
+660 NPAATQMVGQ
-670 APSNSTPYTYN
+670 TPSNATPYTFN
-681 LWTTYKLPYG
+681 LWTTYQLPYG
-691 WKVGGGVNGMGRRN
+691 WKVGGGITGMGRRN
-705 VYGQTGSS
+705 VYGQTGAS
-713 YNAPNWVAAQ
+713 YNAPNWVPAQ
-723 ATVDG
+723 SQVDG

-735 HYTLRLNA
+735 QYTVRLNA

-748 TTNYVSLYE
+748 QTNYVSLYE

-767 QAFQGALIVKF
+767 QAFQLGLTYKF

>member
-1 MQPANLVL
+1 
-9 HPIGSGAMKGKAHRM
+9 MKTQ
-24 NKRKHRKKQPVTAA
+24 KHRKKQP
-38 RQVRA
+38 RA
-43 AQRIPTLGAT
+43 VERSQNAQRISTLGAT

-64 LGQSQED
+64 LGQSQEEM
-71 LQTLK
+71 QTLK
-76 EVQVRAQAEGLEINR
+76 EVQVRAQADSLEINR

-96 TKASKFE
+96 TKAGKFE

-115 VPDTLM
+115 VPDTLL

-162 DMYVDGMRDTAQYN
+162 DMYVDGIRDTAQYN
-176 RDTFNDAAIEV
+176 RDVFNDAAIEV

-205 NQIFKK
+205 NQVFKK
-211 AYLADKS
+211 PFLDNKS
-218 EVSVIGG
+218 NVSVIGG
-225 SFDYFRSTADV
+225 SFDYFRSTTDLNFV
-236 NRVVNRE
+236 IDRE
-243 QSSAVRIN
+243 QSSAFRIN
-251 AVVQDSASSRNQV
+251 AVVQDSGSSRNQV

-304 NSQTK
+304 NTQSK
-309 NPVDT
+309 NPVNVV
-314 PGSTFSGTIA
+314 GSTFSGTIA

-329 VTQFGTLSQNYSFDR
+329 VTQFGTLSQNYSFDK

-358 RSLWANKG
+358 RSLWSNKG
-366 RGYNGTTQAFPYPVT
+366 RGQNPNGDWYQQNPYPVQN
-381 TLSNGGT
+381 LALAGP
-388 TRGANEETL
+388 RGANEETL

-402 FNKTGNL
+402 FNKTLNT
-409 WGMGHTVM
+409 WGLGHTLL
-417 AGVEYYREHVYRYNY
+417 GGGEYYREHVYRYGY
-432 DSSNCQPAT
+432 DSTGCATSYSPSN
-441 TGTGTAWITVN
+441 TGWITVN
-452 NNQLINDRCTQGYA
+452 NNNLIKDTCKNGYA
-466 NLVKVPGS
+466 NLVKNNNS
-474 VFSYQANSY
+474 VFSYQSNSY
-483 AIYGQDMVE
+483 AVYGQDMIE
-492 LTRGVKVMG
+492 LTRGIKVMG
-501 GIRNDWMNAVYNQP
+501 GFRNDWLNAVYNQP
-515 DSTVASAMKNQ
+515 NNPSGLKNQ
-526 GLDYS
+526 GLDFS
-531 SPSYRAGLLYEPLP
+531 SPSYRAGLLYEPMP

-565 QLSATSGAQ
+565 QLSAGAA

-613 DLSSTAALRSTR
+613 DLESTAQLRSQR

-646 SGLGLM
+646 SGIGLM

-660 NSAAAQMVGQ
+660 NPAATQMVGK
-670 APSNSTPYTYN
+670 APSNSTPYTFN
-681 LWTTYKLPYG
+681 LWTTYQLPYG
-691 WKVGGGVNGMGRRN
+691 WKIGGGVNGMGRRN
-705 VYGQTGSS
+705 VYGQTGAA
-713 YNAPNWVAAQ
+713 YNAPNWVQAQ

-735 HYTLRLNA
+735 QYTVRLNG

-767 QAFQGALIVKF
+767 QAFQLGLTYKF

>member
-1 MQPANLVL
+1 ME
-9 HPIGSGAMKGKAHRM
+9 HCMK
-24 NKRKHRKKQPVTAA
+24 NQKHRKKQFS
-38 RQVRA
+38 RA
-43 AQRIPTLGAT
+43 KQQQRPQRISTLGAT
-53 IAALMVTPLTA
+53 IAALMVAPLTA
-64 LGQSQED
+64 IGQTSD
-71 LQTLK
+71 DIQTLK
-76 EVQVRAQAEGLEINR
+76 EVQVRAQADGLEINR
-91 YTVKT
+91 YNVKT
-96 TKASKFE
+96 TKAGKFE
-103 QDVAEV
+103 QDVADI

-115 VPDTLM
+115 VPDTLL

-162 DMYVDGMRDTAQYN
+162 DMYIDGMRDTAQYN
-176 RDTFNDAAIEV
+176 RDVFNDAAIEV

-205 NQIFKK
+205 NQVSKK
-211 AYLADKS
+211 AFLDNKS
-218 EVSVIGG
+218 SVSVIGG

-236 NRVVNRE
+236 NFVVDRE
-243 QSSAVRIN
+243 QSSAIRIN
-251 AVVQDSASSRNQV
+251 AVVQDSGSSRNQV

-269 GVAPTYSWGI
+269 GVAPSYSWGI

-304 NSQTK
+304 NGQTK

-314 PGSTFSGTIA
+314 PASTFSGTIA

-329 VTQFGTLSQNYSFDR
+329 VTQFGNLSQNYSFDK

-352 KYSNYT
+352 KYANYT

-381 TLSNGGT
+381 TLSLAPP
-388 TRGANEETL
+388 RGANEETL

-402 FNKTGNL
+402 FNKTAKG
-409 WGMGHTVM
+409 WGMEHTLL
-417 AGVEYYREHVYRYNY
+417 AGVEYYREHVYRYSY
-432 DSSNCQPAT
+432 DTSGCTSST
-441 TGTGTAWITVN
+441 TSLNSIVSMN
-452 NNQLINDRCTQGYA
+452 DLIRDKCTYGYA
-466 NLVKVPGS
+466 NLVKNNS
-474 VFSYQANSY
+474 SIFSYASNSY
-483 AIYGQDMVE
+483 AIYGQDMIE

-501 GIRNDWMNAVYNQP
+501 GLRNDWLNAVYNQP
-515 DSTVASAMKNQ
+515 NSTTGLKNQ
-526 GLDYS
+526 GLDFS
-531 SPSYRAGLLYEPLP
+531 SPSYRAGLLYEPMP

-565 QLSATSGAQ
+565 QLSAGAQ

-586 YKGDINDL
+586 YKGDINEL
-594 GLSFRATAYHQV
+594 GLSFRASAYHQV

-613 DLSSTAALRSTR
+613 DLESTAQLRSVR

-634 VTGSITEKWDIF
+634 VTGSLTEKWDIF
-646 SGLGLM
+646 SGIGLM

-660 NSAAAQMVGQ
+660 NPAATQMVGQ
-670 APSNSTPYTYN
+670 TPSNATPYTFN
-681 LWTTYKLPYG
+681 LWTTYQLPYG
-691 WKVGGGVNGMGRRN
+691 WKVGGGITGMGRRN
-705 VYGQTGSS
+705 VYGQTGAS
-713 YNAPNWVAAQ
+713 YNAPNWVPAQ
-723 ATVDG
+723 SQVDG

-735 HYTLRLNA
+735 QYTVRLNA

-748 TTNYVSLYE
+748 QTNYVSLYE

-767 QAFQGALIVKF
+767 QAFQLGLTYKF

>member
-1 MQPANLVL
+1 ME
-9 HPIGSGAMKGKAHRM
+9 HCMKTQ
-24 NKRKHRKKQPVTAA
+24 KHRKKQP
-38 RQVRA
+38 QH
-43 AQRIPTLGAT
+43 ISTLGAT

-64 LGQSQED
+64 LGQSQEEM
-71 LQTLK
+71 QTLK
-76 EVQVRAQAEGLEINR
+76 EVQVRAQADGLEINR

-96 TKASKFE
+96 TKAGKFE

-115 VPDTLM
+115 VPDTLL

-162 DMYVDGMRDTAQYN
+162 DMYVDGIRDTAQYN
-176 RDTFNDAAIEV
+176 RDVFNDAAIEV

-205 NQIFKK
+205 NQVFKK
-211 AYLADKS
+211 PFLDNKS
-218 EVSVIGG
+218 NVSVIGG

-236 NRVVNRE
+236 NFVIDRE
-243 QSSAVRIN
+243 QSSAFRIN
-251 AVVQDSASSRNQV
+251 AVVQDSGSSRNHV

-304 NSQTK
+304 NSVSH
-309 NPVDT
+309 NPVNV

-329 VTQFGTLSQNYSFDR
+329 VTQFGTLSQNYSFDK
-344 DTSLVTKL
+344 DTSLITKL

-366 RGYNGTTQAFPYPVT
+366 RGQSTTGNPTQTNPYPVQ
-381 TLSNGGT
+381 TLSLAPP
-388 TRGANEETL
+388 RGANEETL

-402 FNKTGNL
+402 FNKTAST
-409 WGMGHTVM
+409 WGLGHTLL
-417 AGVEYYREHVYRYNY
+417 AGVEYYREHVYRYSYN
-432 DSSNCQPAT
+432 STGCQPT
-441 TGTGTAWITVN
+441 YSPSNTGWITVN
-452 NNQLINDRCTQGYA
+452 NNNLVRDVCQNGYA
-466 NLVKVPGS
+466 NLVKTPNS
-474 VFSYQANSY
+474 VFAYQSNSY
-483 AIYGQDMVE
+483 AIYGQDMIE

-501 GIRNDWMNAVYNQP
+501 GLRNDWLNAVYNQP
-515 DSTVASAMKNQ
+515 NSSTGLKNQ
-526 GLDYS
+526 GLDFS
-531 SPSYRAGLLYEPLP
+531 SPSYRAGLLYEPMP

-565 QLSATSGAQ
+565 QLSAGAA

-613 DLSSTAALRSTR
+613 DLESTAQLRSVR

-634 VTGSITEKWDIF
+634 VTGSITEKWDVF
-646 SGLGLM
+646 SGIGLM
-652 DSRIDIPA
+652 DSRIDMPA
-660 NSAAAQMVGQ
+660 NPLATQMVGKT
-670 APSNSTPYTYN
+670 PSNATPYTFN
-681 LWTTYKLPYG
+681 VWTTYQLPYG
-691 WKVGGGVNGMGRRN
+691 WKIGGGVNGMGRRN
-705 VYGQTGSS
+705 VYGQTAAS
-713 YNAPNWVAAQ
+713 YGTPNWVQAQ

-728 LIQYDAK
+728 LLQYDVK
-735 HYTLRLNA
+735 QYTVRLNA

-767 QAFQGALIVKF
+767 QAFQLGLTYKF

>member
-1 MQPANLVL
+1 ME
-9 HPIGSGAMKGKAHRM
+9 HRM
-24 NKRKHRKKQPVTAA
+24 KNQKHRKKQFS
-38 RQVRA
+38 RA
-43 AQRIPTLGAT
+43 EQQQRPQRISTLGAT

-64 LGQSQED
+64 IGQTSD
-71 LQTLK
+71 DIQTLK
-76 EVQVRAQAEGLEINR
+76 EVQVRAQADGLEINR
-91 YTVKT
+91 YNVKT
-96 TKASKFE
+96 TKAGKFE
-103 QDVAEV
+103 QDVADI

-115 VPDTLM
+115 VPDTLL

-162 DMYVDGMRDTAQYN
+162 DMYIDGMRDTAQYN
-176 RDTFNDAAIEV
+176 RDVFNDAAIEV

-205 NQIFKK
+205 NQVSKK
-211 AYLADKS
+211 AFLDNKS
-218 EVSVIGG
+218 SVSVIGG

-236 NRVVNRE
+236 NFVVDRE
-243 QSSAVRIN
+243 QSSAIRIN
-251 AVVQDSASSRNQV
+251 AVVQDSGSSRNQV

-269 GVAPTYSWGI
+269 GVAPSYSWGI

-304 NSQTK
+304 NGQTK

-314 PGSTFSGTIA
+314 PASTFSGTIA

-329 VTQFGTLSQNYSFDR
+329 VTQFGNLSQNYSFDK

-352 KYSNYT
+352 KYANYT

-381 TLSNGGT
+381 TLSLAPP
-388 TRGANEETL
+388 RGANEETL
-397 AFQSD
+397 ALQSD
-402 FNKTGNL
+402 FNKTAKG
-409 WGMGHTVM
+409 WGMEHTLL
-417 AGVEYYREHVYRYNY
+417 AGVEYYREHVYRYSY
-432 DSSNCQPAT
+432 DTSGCTSST
-441 TGTGTAWITVN
+441 TSLNSIVSMN
-452 NNQLINDRCTQGYA
+452 DLIRDKCTYGYA
-466 NLVKVPGS
+466 NLVKNNS
-474 VFSYQANSY
+474 SIFSYASNSY
-483 AIYGQDMVE
+483 AIYGQDMIE

-501 GIRNDWMNAVYNQP
+501 GLRNDWLNAVYNQP
-515 DSTVASAMKNQ
+515 NSTTGLNNQ
-526 GLDYS
+526 GLDFS
-531 SPSYRAGLLYEPLP
+531 SPSYRAGLLYEPMP

-565 QLSATSGAQ
+565 QLSAGAQ

-586 YKGDINDL
+586 YKGDINEL
-594 GLSFRATAYHQV
+594 GLSFRASAYHQV

-613 DLSSTAALRSTR
+613 DLESTAQLRSVR

-634 VTGSITEKWDIF
+634 VTGSLTEKWDIF
-646 SGLGLM
+646 SGIGLM

-660 NSAAAQMVGQ
+660 NPAATQMVGQ
-670 APSNSTPYTYN
+670 TPSNATPYTFN
-681 LWTTYKLPYG
+681 LWTTYQLPYG
-691 WKVGGGVNGMGRRN
+691 WKVGGGITGMGRRN
-705 VYGQTGSS
+705 VYGQTGAS
-713 YNAPNWVAAQ
+713 YNAPNWVPAQ
-723 ATVDG
+723 SQVDG

-735 HYTLRLNA
+735 QYTVRLNA

-748 TTNYVSLYE
+748 QTNYVSLYE

-767 QAFQGALIVKF
+767 QAFKLDMTYKF

>member
-1 MQPANLVL
+1 
-9 HPIGSGAMKGKAHRM
+9 MKTQ
-24 NKRKHRKKQPVTAA
+24 KHRKKQP
-38 RQVRA
+38 RA
-43 AQRIPTLGAT
+43 VERSQNAQRISTLGAT

-64 LGQSQED
+64 LGQSQEEM
-71 LQTLK
+71 QTLK
-76 EVQVRAQAEGLEINR
+76 EVQVRAQSDGLEINR

-96 TKASKFE
+96 TKAGKFE
-103 QDVAEV
+103 QGVAEV

-115 VPDTLM
+115 VPDTLL

-162 DMYVDGMRDTAQYN
+162 DMYVDGIRDTAQYN
-176 RDTFNDAAIEV
+176 RDVFNDAAIEV

-205 NQIFKK
+205 NQVFKK
-211 AYLADKS
+211 PFLDNKS
-218 EVSVIGG
+218 NVSVIGG

-236 NRVVNRE
+236 NFVIDRE
-243 QSSAVRIN
+243 QSSAFRIN
-251 AVVQDSASSRNQV
+251 AVVQDSGSSRNQV

-304 NSQTK
+304 NTQSK
-309 NPVDT
+309 NPVNVV
-314 PGSTFSGTIA
+314 GSTFSGTIA

-329 VTQFGTLSQNYSFDR
+329 VTQFGTLSQNYSFDK

-358 RSLWANKG
+358 RSLWSNKG
-366 RGYNGTTQAFPYPVT
+366 RGQNPNGDWYQQNPYPVQN
-381 TLSNGGT
+381 LALAGP
-388 TRGANEETL
+388 RGANEETL

-402 FNKTGNL
+402 FNKTLNT
-409 WGMGHTVM
+409 WGLGHTLLG
-417 AGVEYYREHVYRYNY
+417 GVEYYREHVYRYGY
-432 DSSNCQPAT
+432 DSTGCATSYSPSN
-441 TGTGTAWITVN
+441 TGWITVN
-452 NNQLINDRCTQGYA
+452 NNNLIKDTCKNGYA
-466 NLVKVPGS
+466 NLVKNNNS
-474 VFSYQANSY
+474 VFSYQSNSY
-483 AIYGQDMVE
+483 AVYGQDMIE
-492 LTRGVKVMG
+492 LTRGIKVMG
-501 GIRNDWMNAVYNQP
+501 GFRNDWLNAVYNQP
-515 DSTVASAMKNQ
+515 NNPSGLKNQ
-526 GLDYS
+526 GLDFS
-531 SPSYRAGLLYEPLP
+531 SPSYRAGLLYEPMP

-565 QLSATSGAQ
+565 QLSAGAA

-613 DLSSTAALRSTR
+613 DLESTAQLRSQR

-634 VTGSITEKWDIF
+634 VTGSITEKWDVF
-646 SGLGLM
+646 SGIGLM

-660 NSAAAQMVGQ
+660 NPAATQMVGK
-670 APSNSTPYTYN
+670 APSNSTPYTFN
-681 LWTTYKLPYG
+681 LWTTYQLPYG
-691 WKVGGGVNGMGRRN
+691 WKIGGGVNGMGRRN
-705 VYGQTGSS
+705 VYGQTGAA
-713 YNAPNWVAAQ
+713 YNAPNWVQAQ

-735 HYTLRLNA
+735 QYTVRLNG

-767 QAFQGALIVKF
+767 QAFQLGLTYKF

>member
-1 MQPANLVL
+1 ME
-9 HPIGSGAMKGKAHRM
+9 HRM
-24 NKRKHRKKQPVTAA
+24 KNQKHRKKQFS
-38 RQVRA
+38 RA
-43 AQRIPTLGAT
+43 EQQQRPQRISTLGAT

-64 LGQSQED
+64 IGQTSD
-71 LQTLK
+71 DIQTLK
-76 EVQVRAQAEGLEINR
+76 EVQVRAQADGLEINR
-91 YTVKT
+91 YNVKT
-96 TKASKFE
+96 TKAGKFE
-103 QDVAEV
+103 QDVADI

-115 VPDTLM
+115 VPDTLL

-162 DMYVDGMRDTAQYN
+162 DMYIDGMRDTAQYN
-176 RDTFNDAAIEV
+176 RDVFNDAAIEV

-205 NQIFKK
+205 NQVSKK
-211 AYLADKS
+211 AFLDNKS
-218 EVSVIGG
+218 SVSVIGG

-236 NRVVNRE
+236 NFVVDRE
-243 QSSAVRIN
+243 QSSAIRIN
-251 AVVQDSASSRNQV
+251 AVVQDSGSSRNQV

-269 GVAPTYSWGI
+269 GVAPSYSWGI

-304 NSQTK
+304 NGQTK

-314 PGSTFSGTIA
+314 PASTFSGTIA

-329 VTQFGTLSQNYSFDR
+329 VTQFGNLSQNYSFDK

-352 KYSNYT
+352 KYANYT

-381 TLSNGGT
+381 TLSLAPP
-388 TRGANEETL
+388 RGANEETL

-402 FNKTGNL
+402 FNKTAKG
-409 WGMGHTVM
+409 WGMEHTLL
-417 AGVEYYREHVYRYNY
+417 AGVEYYREHVYRYSY
-432 DSSNCQPAT
+432 DTSGCTSST
-441 TGTGTAWITVN
+441 TSLNSIVSMN
-452 NNQLINDRCTQGYA
+452 DLIRDKCTYGYA
-466 NLVKVPGS
+466 NLVKNNSS
-474 VFSYQANSY
+474 VFSYASNSY
-483 AIYGQDMVE
+483 AIYGQDMIE

-501 GIRNDWMNAVYNQP
+501 GLRNDWLNAVYNQP
-515 DSTVASAMKNQ
+515 NSTTGLKNQ
-526 GLDYS
+526 GLDFS
-531 SPSYRAGLLYEPLP
+531 SPSYRAGLLYEPMP

-565 QLSATSGAQ
+565 QLSAGAQ

-586 YKGDINDL
+586 YKGDINEL
-594 GLSFRATAYHQV
+594 GLSFRASAYHQV

-613 DLSSTAALRSTR
+613 DLESTAQLRSVR

-634 VTGSITEKWDIF
+634 VTGSLTEKWDIF
-646 SGLGLM
+646 SGIGLM

-660 NSAAAQMVGQ
+660 NPAATQMVGQ
-670 APSNSTPYTYN
+670 TPSNATPYTFN
-681 LWTTYKLPYG
+681 LWTTYQLPYG
-691 WKVGGGVNGMGRRN
+691 WKVGGGITGMGRRN
-705 VYGQTGSS
+705 VYGQTGAS
-713 YNAPNWVAAQ
+713 YNAPNWVPAQ
-723 ATVDG
+723 SQVDG

-735 HYTLRLNA
+735 QYTVRLNA

-748 TTNYVSLYE
+748 QTNYVSLYE

-767 QAFQGALIVKF
+767 QAFQLGLTYKF

>member
-1 MQPANLVL
+1 
-9 HPIGSGAMKGKAHRM
+9 MKTQ
-24 NKRKHRKKQPVTAA
+24 KHRKKQP
-38 RQVRA
+38 RA
-43 AQRIPTLGAT
+43 VERSQNAQRISTLGAT

-64 LGQSQED
+64 LGQSQEEM
-71 LQTLK
+71 QTLK
-76 EVQVRAQAEGLEINR
+76 EVQVRAQSDGLEINR

-96 TKASKFE
+96 TKAGKFE

-115 VPDTLM
+115 VPDTLL

-162 DMYVDGMRDTAQYN
+162 DMYVDGIRDTAQYN
-176 RDTFNDAAIEV
+176 RDVFNDAAIEV

-205 NQIFKK
+205 NQVFKK
-211 AYLADKS
+211 PFLDNKS
-218 EVSVIGG
+218 NVSVIGG

-236 NRVVNRE
+236 NFVIDRE
-243 QSSAVRIN
+243 QSSAFRIN
-251 AVVQDSASSRNQV
+251 AVVQDSGSSRNQV

-304 NSQTK
+304 NTQSK
-309 NPVDT
+309 NPVNVV
-314 PGSTFSGTIA
+314 GSTFSGTIA

-329 VTQFGTLSQNYSFDR
+329 VTQFGTLSQNYSFDK

-358 RSLWANKG
+358 RSLWSNKG
-366 RGYNGTTQAFPYPVT
+366 RGQNPNGDWYQQNPYPVQN
-381 TLSNGGT
+381 LALAGP
-388 TRGANEETL
+388 RGANEETL

-402 FNKTGNL
+402 FNKTLNT
-409 WGMGHTVM
+409 WGLGHTLLG
-417 AGVEYYREHVYRYNY
+417 GVEYYREHVYRYGY
-432 DSSNCQPAT
+432 DSTGCATSYSPSN
-441 TGTGTAWITVN
+441 TGWITVN
-452 NNQLINDRCTQGYA
+452 NNNLIKDTCKNGYA
-466 NLVKVPGS
+466 NLVKNNNS
-474 VFSYQANSY
+474 VFSYQSNSY
-483 AIYGQDMVE
+483 AVYGQDMIE
-492 LTRGVKVMG
+492 LTRGIKVMG
-501 GIRNDWMNAVYNQP
+501 GFRNDWLNAVYNQP
-515 DSTVASAMKNQ
+515 NNPSGLKNQ
-526 GLDYS
+526 GLDFS
-531 SPSYRAGLLYEPLP
+531 SPSYRAGLLYEPMP

-565 QLSATSGAQ
+565 QLSAGAA

-613 DLSSTAALRSTR
+613 DLESTAQLRSQR

-634 VTGSITEKWDIF
+634 VTGSITEKWDVF
-646 SGLGLM
+646 SGIGLM

-660 NSAAAQMVGQ
+660 NPAATQMVGK
-670 APSNSTPYTYN
+670 APSNSTPYTFN
-681 LWTTYKLPYG
+681 LWTTYQLPYG
-691 WKVGGGVNGMGRRN
+691 WKIGGGVNGMGRRN
-705 VYGQTGSS
+705 VYGQTGAA
-713 YNAPNWVAAQ
+713 YNAPNWVQAQ

-735 HYTLRLNA
+735 QYTVRLNG

-767 QAFQGALIVKF
+767 QAFQLGLTYKF